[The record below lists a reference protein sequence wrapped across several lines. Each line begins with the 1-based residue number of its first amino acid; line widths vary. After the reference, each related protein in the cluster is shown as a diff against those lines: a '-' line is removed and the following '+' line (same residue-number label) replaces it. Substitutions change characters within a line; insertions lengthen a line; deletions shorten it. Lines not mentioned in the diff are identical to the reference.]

1 MHTNFT
7 MPAAQRQEL
16 LKKVFGGGDKKPPDR
31 ADFLGPYAAGI
42 LLFAGALFVIK
53 TVITLRA
60 PRRRGPLP
68 GGIAQKIT
76 FVCKQDFPLA
86 QKRENWREYHKKALS
101 LLLCLALLFSLAP
114 VEIHAAEEEPVT
126 LDLAQGSIVISAT
139 GYAQDGGAET
149 PYTGDYTIVQTDT
162 TYVDKTISVTGGA
175 HKITMGSKVEID
187 VHAIFDA
194 CAFSIAKGAS
204 VELVLTRSVTLKSG
218 SNKAGLAVPTGAAV
232 TISANSRYGAL
243 NATGGNSGAGIGGD
257 YGNSSSYVGGNI
269 TILSGT
275 VEATGG
281 SGASG
286 IGGYGTGTGKDEQI
300 HISGGKVTATG
311 GFGSAGIGGG
321 SSGYS
326 GTGENGQI
334 IIDGTAVVTATGNGG
349 AGIGGGARGNG
360 TGTKGK
366 IILAGNARVIASASS
381 GAGIGAGATYY
392 YNKISTSAT
401 GSYGELLI
409 TEDAVVEVSSNSGAG
424 IGAGQPSHYSS
435 SYAYSYG
442 TGSSGKL
449 TINGNAQVTATSTQ
463 AAGIG
468 GGYNVRSR
476 SYLTGDAGVI
486 SISGNARVEA
496 TGGRWG
502 IGANAYKNDGA
513 LKISGGTVIARATD
527 ETVTTA
533 CGIGKSGS
541 TTITGGTVEASGYT
555 GIAWAKVNGGTVT
568 ATSLTAASGVAKL
581 FSDSMQEGWVVSL
594 PAQESHNMSSGVLFS
609 GSQGQILGAFY
620 ELPED
625 RETPA
630 DAALTVAEDQELIV
644 PKGKKLTVNGSLIV
658 NGKLTV
664 AGTLYT
670 APGGSLALNG
680 ETDITGK
687 LTGKL
692 LPVTI
697 ETHDQETEETSFDV
711 STLFTIPETAGTVT
725 YTVVCKNG
733 AAGTLTG
740 TILSIQ
746 QSGTFEITAA
756 TAETALYQSASATA
770 VLTAKN
776 GALPHEHQLEE
787 FEEKAPTCLEPG
799 NIHYWTC
806 VTCGKCFSDEGGT
819 EIPYDSTI
827 RAALGHDFH
836 NGSCTRCG
844 AEDPGYQTTAAIAI
858 SSLTAYPGDTIRIPV
873 SIRSNPG
880 ISAMKLTITYD
891 TELLEYQEAA
901 FDQAFLDAAGAQTCV
916 NAETAGKVILD
927 WVQGQGEYSGSG
939 DFAVLTLK
947 VKAVTEDGGA
957 ALTITYDPEDIFNKD
972 HENQTFQIEN
982 GTVQIKKL
990 RPGDING
997 DGSVNINDA
1006 LLLLRYVC
1014 ELDQDQVL
1022 GNPDVTGDG
1031 KVNNKD
1037 VVTLLRFV
1045 AKLDGVVLH

>member
-1 MHTNFT
+1 M
-7 MPAAQRQEL
+7 
-16 LKKVFGGGDKKPPDR
+16 
-31 ADFLGPYAAGI
+31 
-42 LLFAGALFVIK
+42 
-53 TVITLRA
+53 
-60 PRRRGPLP
+60 
-68 GGIAQKIT
+68 
-76 FVCKQDFPLA
+76 
-86 QKRENWREYHKKALS
+86 KKALS

-149 PYTGDYTIVQTDT
+149 PFTGDYIIVQTDT

-175 HKITMGSKVEID
+175 HKITMGSKVVID
-187 VHAIFDA
+187 VHALPYV
-194 CAFSIAKGAS
+194 CAFSIATGAS
-204 VELVLTRSVTLKSG
+204 VDLVLKKVVMLKSG
-218 SNKAGLAVPTGAAV
+218 SNRAGLAVPAGAAV

-281 SGASG
+281 SGAAG
-286 IGGYGTGTGKDEQI
+286 IGGYSAGTGQDEQI
-300 HISGGKVTATG
+300 HIFGGKVTATG
-311 GFGSAGIGGG
+311 GSGAAGIGGG
-321 SSGYS
+321 GYS
-326 GTGENGQI
+326 DGYYRGNATGENGQI
-334 IIDGTAVVTATGNGG
+334 TIDGTAVVTATGKDGG
-349 AGIGGGARGNG
+349 AGIGGAYQCNG

-366 IILAGNARVIASASS
+366 LLLAGSAQVTASSDS
-381 GAGIGAGATYY
+381 GAGIGAGAAY
-392 YNKISTSAT
+392 STEDSGNETFAT

-409 TEDAVVEVSSNSGAG
+409 MEDAVVETSSDSGAG
-424 IGAGQPSHYSS
+424 IGGGKPSYYTR
-435 SYAYSYG
+435 SYVSNHKVNYYTVDCCSYG
-442 TGSSGKL
+442 TGSNGKL

-468 GGYNVRSR
+468 GGNGSSS

-502 IGANAYKNDGA
+502 IGATAYQSSGA

-555 GIAWAKVNGGTVT
+555 GIAQATVNGGTVT
-568 ATSLTAASGVAKL
+568 ATSLTAASGVADL
-581 FSDSMQEGWVVSL
+581 SADSMQEGWVVSL
-594 PAQESHNMSSGVLFS
+594 PAQESHSMSSGVLFS
-609 GSQGQILGAFY
+609 GSQGQILGDFY

-625 RETPA
+625 REIPA

-644 PKGKKLTVNGSLIV
+644 PKGTKLTVNGSLTV

-670 APGGSLALNG
+670 APNGSLDLNG

-687 LTGKL
+687 LTGQL

-697 ETHDQETEETSFDV
+697 EARDQETEETSLDV
-711 STLFTIPETAGTVT
+711 STLFTIPETAGTAT

-916 NAETAGKVILD
+916 NAETAGKIILD
-927 WVQGQGEYSGSG
+927 WAQGQGEYSGSG
-939 DFAVLTLK
+939 DFAVLTFK
-947 VKAVTEDGGA
+947 VKAVTEDGDA

>member
-1 MHTNFT
+1 M
-7 MPAAQRQEL
+7 
-16 LKKVFGGGDKKPPDR
+16 
-31 ADFLGPYAAGI
+31 
-42 LLFAGALFVIK
+42 
-53 TVITLRA
+53 
-60 PRRRGPLP
+60 
-68 GGIAQKIT
+68 
-76 FVCKQDFPLA
+76 
-86 QKRENWREYHKKALS
+86 
-101 LLLCLALLFSLAP
+101 LLCLALLFSLAP
-114 VEIHAAEEEPVT
+114 VEIHAEEEEPVT

-149 PYTGDYTIVQTDT
+149 PFTGDYTIIQTDT
-162 TYVDKTISVTGGA
+162 TYVDKTIAVTGGE
-175 HKITMGSKVEID
+175 HKITMGSKVVID
-187 VHAIFDA
+187 VHALPYV
-194 CAFSIAKGAS
+194 CAFSIATGAS
-204 VELVLTRSVTLKSG
+204 VELALTKSVTLKSG
-218 SNKAGLAVPTGAAV
+218 ENRAGLAVPTGAAV
-232 TISANSRYGAL
+232 TISSENRYGVL
-243 NATGGNSGAGIGGD
+243 H
-257 YGNSSSYVGGNI
+257 V
-269 TILSGT
+269 
-275 VEATGG
+275 TGG
-281 SGASG
+281 SGAAG
-286 IGGYGTGTGKDEQI
+286 IGGYSAGTGTNEQI

-311 GFGSAGIGGG
+311 GTNAAGIGGG
-321 SSGYS
+321 DSYSKSSAYGH
-326 GTGENGQI
+326 GTDANGQI
-334 IIDGTAVVTATGNGG
+334 IIDGTAVVIATGKGGG
-349 AGIGGGARGNG
+349 AGIGGGYGGNG
-360 TGTKGK
+360 TGAKGK
-366 IILAGNARVIASASS
+366 LLLTGRAQVTASADS
-381 GAGIGAGATYY
+381 GAGIGAGAAY
-392 YNKISTSAT
+392 STEDSGNETFAT

-409 TEDAVVEVSSNSGAG
+409 MEDAVVEASSDSGAG
-424 IGAGQPSHYSS
+424 IGGGKPSHYTHSIVTNHKVN
-435 SYAYSYG
+435 YYTVDCHSYG
-442 TGSSGKL
+442 TGSNGKL
-449 TINGNAQVTATSTQ
+449 TINGNAQVTATSAQ

-468 GGYNVRSR
+468 GGYSR
-476 SYLTGDAGVI
+476 NYTSYLTGNAGVI

-502 IGANAYKNDGA
+502 IGATAYQSSGA

-555 GIAWAKVNGGTVT
+555 GIAQATVNGGTVT
-568 ATSLTAASGVAKL
+568 ATSLTAASGVADL
-581 FSDSMQEGWVVSL
+581 SADSMQEGWVVSL
-594 PAQESHNMSSGVLFS
+594 PAQESHNMNSGVLFS
-609 GSQGQILGAFY
+609 GSQGQILGDFY
-620 ELPED
+620 ELPDD
-625 RETPA
+625 REIPA
-630 DAALTVAEDQELIV
+630 DATLTVAEDQELIV
-644 PKGKKLTVNGSLIV
+644 PKGTKLTVNGSLTV

-687 LTGKL
+687 LTGQL

-697 ETHDQETEETSFDV
+697 EARDQETEETSFDV
-711 STLFTIPETAGTVT
+711 SALFTIPETAGQVS
-725 YTVVCKNG
+725 YTVAFKNG
-733 AAGTLTG
+733 AAGTLTE

-746 QSGTFEITAA
+746 QSGTFEITAS

-939 DFAVLTLK
+939 DFAVLTFK
-947 VKAVTEDGGA
+947 VKAVTEDGDA

>member
-1 MHTNFT
+1 M
-7 MPAAQRQEL
+7 
-16 LKKVFGGGDKKPPDR
+16 
-31 ADFLGPYAAGI
+31 
-42 LLFAGALFVIK
+42 
-53 TVITLRA
+53 
-60 PRRRGPLP
+60 
-68 GGIAQKIT
+68 
-76 FVCKQDFPLA
+76 
-86 QKRENWREYHKKALS
+86 KKALS

-114 VEIHAAEEEPVT
+114 VEIHAEEEEPVT
-126 LDLAQGSIVISAT
+126 LNLAQGSIVISAT

-162 TYVDKTISVTGGA
+162 TYVDKTISVTGGE
-175 HKITMGSKVEID
+175 HKITMSSKVVID
-187 VHAIFDA
+187 VHAISDA
-194 CAFSIAKGAS
+194 CAFSIATGAS
-204 VELVLTRSVTLKSG
+204 VELALTKSVTLKSG
-218 SNKAGLAVPTGAAV
+218 ENRAGLAVPTGAAV
-232 TISANSRYGAL
+232 TISSENRYGAL
-243 NATGGNSGAGIGGD
+243 KAVGGSSGAGIGGY
-257 YGNSSSYVGGNI
+257 YGNSSSYAGGNI

-281 SGASG
+281 FDAAG
-286 IGGYGTGTGKDEQI
+286 IGGYDDGTGRDEQI

-311 GFGSAGIGGG
+311 GSNAAGIGGG
-321 SSGYS
+321 NHSSA
-326 GTGENGQI
+326 TGENGQI
-334 IIDGTAVVTATGNGG
+334 TIDGTAVVTATGKDGG
-349 AGIGGGARGNG
+349 AGIGGAYQCNG

-366 IILAGNARVIASASS
+366 LLLAGSAQVTASSDS
-381 GAGIGAGATYY
+381 GAGIGAGASNGT
-392 YNKISTSAT
+392 TTCGT
-401 GSYGELLI
+401 GSYGEILI
-409 TEDAVVEVSSNSGAG
+409 TESAVVDSGSDSGAG
-424 IGAGQPSHYSS
+424 IGGGKPSAYSS
-435 SYAYSYG
+435 G
-442 TGSSGKL
+442 TGSNGRL
-449 TINGNAQVTATSTQ
+449 TINGNAQVTAASTK

-468 GGYNVRSR
+468 GGYNSESY
-476 SYLTGDAGVI
+476 SYLAYDGGVI

-502 IGANAYKNDGA
+502 IGANTYKNDGA

-541 TTITGGTVEASGYT
+541 TTITGGAVEASGYT
-555 GIAWAKVNGGTVT
+555 GIAQATVNGGTVT
-568 ATSLTAASGVAKL
+568 ATSLTAASGVADL
-581 FSDSMQEGWVVSL
+581 SSEIMQEGWVVSL
-594 PAQESHNMSSGVLFS
+594 PAQESHSMSSGVLFS
-609 GSQGQILGAFY
+609 GSQGQILGDFY
-620 ELPED
+620 ELPDD
-625 RETPA
+625 REIPA

-644 PKGKKLTVNGSLIV
+644 PKGTKLTVTGSLTV

-664 AGTLYT
+664 NGNIDVTGTL
-670 APGGSLALNG
+670 
-680 ETDITGK
+680 TGQ
-687 LTGKL
+687 L

-711 STLFTIPETAGTVT
+711 SALFTIPETAGTVT

-746 QSGTFEITAA
+746 QSGTFEITAS

-806 VTCGKCFSDEGGT
+806 VTCGKCFSGEGGT

-939 DFAVLTLK
+939 DFAVLTFK
-947 VKAVTEDGGA
+947 VKAVTEDGDA

>member
-1 MHTNFT
+1 M
-7 MPAAQRQEL
+7 
-16 LKKVFGGGDKKPPDR
+16 
-31 ADFLGPYAAGI
+31 
-42 LLFAGALFVIK
+42 
-53 TVITLRA
+53 
-60 PRRRGPLP
+60 
-68 GGIAQKIT
+68 
-76 FVCKQDFPLA
+76 
-86 QKRENWREYHKKALS
+86 KKALS

-114 VEIHAAEEEPVT
+114 VEIHAEEEEPVT

-139 GYAQDGGAET
+139 GYAQGGGAET

-162 TYVDKTISVTGGA
+162 TYVDKTIAVTGGA
-175 HKITMGSKVEID
+175 HKITMGSKVVID
-187 VHAIFDA
+187 VHAISDA

-204 VELVLTRSVTLKSG
+204 VELVLTKSVTLKSG
-218 SNKAGLAVPTGAAV
+218 KSRAGLAVPTGAAV
-232 TISANSRYGAL
+232 TISAESRYGAL
-243 NATGGNSGAGIGGD
+243 NAVGGDSGAGIGGA
-257 YGNSSSYVGGNI
+257 YNGSSSTGGNI

-281 SGASG
+281 SGAAG
-286 IGGYGTGTGKDEQI
+286 IGGCRIGTGQDEQI

-311 GFGSAGIGGG
+311 GTNAAGIGGG
-321 SSGYS
+321 SLFN

-334 IIDGTAVVTATGNGG
+334 IIDGTAVVTATGKGGG
-349 AGIGGGARGNG
+349 AGIGGGYGGNG
-360 TGTKGK
+360 TGAKGK
-366 IILAGNARVIASASS
+366 LLLTGRAQVNASADS
-381 GAGIGAGATYY
+381 GAGIGAGAANYT
-392 YNKISTSAT
+392 TTCGT
-401 GSYGELLI
+401 GSDGEILI
-409 TEDAVVEVSSNSGAG
+409 TESAVVNSGSDSGAG
-424 IGAGQPSHYSS
+424 IGGGKPNSYSV
-435 SYAYSYG
+435 YSFG
-442 TGSSGKL
+442 TGSNGKL
-449 TINGNAQVTATSTQ
+449 TINGNAQVTATSAQ

-468 GGYNVRSR
+468 GDYSNNYT
-476 SYLTGDAGVI
+476 SYLTGNAGVI

-502 IGANAYKNDGA
+502 IGAKSYQSSGA

-541 TTITGGTVEASGYT
+541 TTITGGAVEASGYT
-555 GIAWAKVNGGTVT
+555 GIAQATVNGGTVT
-568 ATSLTAASGVAKL
+568 ATSLTAASGVADL
-581 FSDSMQEGWVVSL
+581 SSEIMQEGWVVSL

-609 GSQGQILGAFY
+609 GSQGQILGDFY

-625 RETPA
+625 REIPA

-644 PKGKKLTVNGSLIV
+644 PKGTKLTVNGSLTV

-670 APGGSLALNG
+670 APNGSLDLNG

-687 LTGKL
+687 LTGQL

-697 ETHDQETEETSFDV
+697 EARDQETEETSLDV
-711 STLFTIPETAGTVT
+711 STLFTIPETAGAVS
-725 YTVVCKNG
+725 YTVAFKNG

-746 QSGTFEITAA
+746 QSGVFEITAS

-776 GALPHEHQLEE
+776 GALPHEHRLEE

-939 DFAVLTLK
+939 DFAVLTFK
-947 VKAVTEDGGA
+947 VKAVTEDGDA

>member
-1 MHTNFT
+1 M
-7 MPAAQRQEL
+7 
-16 LKKVFGGGDKKPPDR
+16 KK
-31 ADFLGPYAAGI
+31 AI
-42 LLFAGALFVIK
+42 ALFLSM
-53 TVITLRA
+53 TML
-60 PRRRGPLP
+60 
-68 GGIAQKIT
+68 
-76 FVCKQDFPLA
+76 
-86 QKRENWREYHKKALS
+86 LS
-101 LLLCLALLFSLAP
+101 LALVPAHAEDASS
-114 VEIHAAEEEPVT
+114 VE

-149 PYTGDYTIVQTDT
+149 PYTGEYTIVQNDT
-162 TYVDKTISVTGGA
+162 AYVDKTISVTGGE

-187 VHAIFDA
+187 VHATSQA
-194 CAFSIAKGAS
+194 CAFSIASGAS
-204 VELVLTRSVTLKSG
+204 VDLVLKKVVTLKSG
-218 SNKAGLAVPTGAAV
+218 SGRAGLAVPTGAAV
-232 TISANSRYGAL
+232 TISADNYRGAL
-243 NATGGNSGAGIGGD
+243 NAVGGSFGAGIGG
-257 YGNSSSYVGGNI
+257 YSGNSIGGNI

-281 SGASG
+281 SSAAG
-286 IGGYGTGTGKDEQI
+286 IGGYDTGTGKEEQI

-311 GFGSAGIGGG
+311 GSGSAGIGGG
-321 SSGYS
+321 SCSS

-334 IIDGTAVVTATGNGG
+334 VIDGTAVVTATGNGG
-349 AGIGGGARGNG
+349 AGIGGGTGGDG

-366 IILAGNARVIASASS
+366 IILAGSAQITANSDS
-381 GAGIGAGATYY
+381 GAGIGGGAVSRRMGNSYFF
-392 YNKISTSAT
+392 STLAT

-409 TEDAVVEVSSNSGAG
+409 TEDVVVEASSNSGAG
-424 IGAGQPSHYSS
+424 IGSGRPQYDSSFGHGYSF
-435 SYAYSYG
+435 G
-442 TGSSGKL
+442 TGSNGKL
-449 TINGNAQVTATSTQ
+449 TINGNAQVTAASTQ

-468 GGYNVRSR
+468 GGYDSTNSRSY

-502 IGANAYKNDGA
+502 IGADTYQNDGA

-555 GIAWAKVNGGTVT
+555 GIAQAKVNGGTVT
-568 ATSLTAASGVAKL
+568 ATSLTAASGVADL
-581 FSDSMQEGWVVSL
+581 SSEIMQEGWVVSL
-594 PAQESHNMSSGVLFS
+594 PAQESHSMRSGVLFS
-609 GSQGQILGAFY
+609 GSQGQILGDFY
-620 ELPED
+620 ELPDD
-625 RETPA
+625 REIPA

-644 PKGKKLTVNGSLIV
+644 PKGTKLTVNGSLTV

-664 AGTLYT
+664 NGNIDVTGTL
-670 APGGSLALNG
+670 
-680 ETDITGK
+680 TGQ
-687 LTGKL
+687 L

-711 STLFTIPETAGTVT
+711 SALFTIPETAGQVS
-725 YTVVCKNG
+725 YTVACKNG

-799 NIHYWTC
+799 NLHYWTC
-806 VTCGKCFSDEGGT
+806 VSCGKCFSDEGIT
-819 EIPYDSTI
+819 EIPYNSVVKP
-827 RAALGHDFH
+827 ALGHDFH
-836 NGSCTRCG
+836 NGSCTRCS
-844 AEDPGYQTTAAIAI
+844 AADPDYQTTAAIAI
-858 SSLTAYPGDTIRIPV
+858 SSLTAYPGDTIQIPV

-891 TELLEYQEAA
+891 TELLEYQDAA
-901 FDQAFLDAAGAQTCV
+901 FDQAFLDAAGAQTCI
-916 NAETAGKVILD
+916 NAETSGTIILN
-927 WVQGQGEYSGSG
+927 WVLAQTEYSENG
-939 DFAVLTLK
+939 DFAVLTFK
-947 VKAVTEDGGA
+947 VKAVTEDADA
-957 ALTITYDPEDIFNKD
+957 ALTITYDPEDIFNKE

-982 GTVQIKKL
+982 GTVRIKKL

-1014 ELDQDQVL
+1014 ELDQDKVQ

-1045 AKLDGVVLH
+1045 AQLDGVVLH

>member
-1 MHTNFT
+1 M
-7 MPAAQRQEL
+7 
-16 LKKVFGGGDKKPPDR
+16 KK
-31 ADFLGPYAAGI
+31 AI
-42 LLFAGALFVIK
+42 ALFLSM
-53 TVITLRA
+53 TML
-60 PRRRGPLP
+60 
-68 GGIAQKIT
+68 
-76 FVCKQDFPLA
+76 
-86 QKRENWREYHKKALS
+86 LS
-101 LLLCLALLFSLAP
+101 LALVPAHAEDASS
-114 VEIHAAEEEPVT
+114 VE

-149 PYTGDYTIVQTDT
+149 PFTGEYTIVQNDT
-162 TYVDKTISVTGGA
+162 TYVDKTIAVTGGE

-187 VHAIFDA
+187 VHATSQA

-204 VELVLTRSVTLKSG
+204 VELVLTRPVTLKSG
-218 SNKAGLAVPTGAAV
+218 SWRAGLAVPTGAAV
-232 TISANSRYGAL
+232 TISADSRYGAL
-243 NATGGNSGAGIGGD
+243 NAVGGDSGAGIGG
-257 YGNSSSYVGGNI
+257 YHKNSSSYVGGSI

-281 SGASG
+281 SGAAG
-286 IGGYGTGTGKDEQI
+286 IGGDGPGPGTDEQI

-311 GFGSAGIGGG
+311 GSGSAGIGGG
-321 SSGYS
+321 EYFS

-334 IIDGTAVVTATGNGG
+334 IIDGTAVVTATGNSGG
-349 AGIGGGARGNG
+349 AGIGGGVLGDSG

-366 IILAGNARVIASASS
+366 IILAGSAKVIAISDT
-381 GAGIGAGATYY
+381 GAGIGAGCTFSAGTDP
-392 YNKISTSAT
+392 STTWAT
-401 GSYGELLI
+401 GSYGEILI
-409 TEDAVVEVSSNSGAG
+409 TEDVVVEASSNSGAG
-424 IGAGQPSHYSS
+424 IGGGNPYS
-435 SYAYSYG
+435 YGKNYHYSYG
-442 TGSSGKL
+442 TGPNGKL

-468 GGYNVRSR
+468 GGYEGGSST
-476 SYLTGDAGVI
+476 SYLTGAAGVI

-502 IGANAYKNDGA
+502 IGATSYQSDGA

-555 GIAWAKVNGGTVT
+555 GIAQAKVNGGTVT
-568 ATSLTAASGVAKL
+568 ATSLTAASGVADL
-581 FSDSMQEGWVVSL
+581 SSEIMQEGWVVSL
-594 PAQESHNMSSGVLFS
+594 PAQESHSMRSGVLFS
-609 GSQGQILGAFY
+609 GSQGQILGDFY
-620 ELPED
+620 ELPDD
-625 RETPA
+625 RKIPA

-644 PKGKKLTVNGSLIV
+644 PKGTKLTVNGSLTV

-664 AGTLYT
+664 AGTLYI

-687 LTGKL
+687 LTGQL

-711 STLFTIPETAGTVT
+711 SALFTIPETAGQVS
-725 YTVVCKNG
+725 YTVACKNG

-746 QSGTFEITAA
+746 QSGIFEITASA
-756 TAETALYQSASATA
+756 AETALYQSASATA

-799 NIHYWTC
+799 NLHYWTC
-806 VTCGKCFSDEGGT
+806 VSCGKCFSDEGVT
-819 EIPYDSTI
+819 EIPYNSVVKP
-827 RAALGHDFH
+827 ALGHDFH
-836 NGSCTRCG
+836 NGSCTRCS
-844 AEDPGYQTTAAIAI
+844 AADPDYQTTAAIAI
-858 SSLTAYPGDTIRIPV
+858 SSLTAYPGDTIQIPV

-891 TELLEYQEAA
+891 TELLEYQDAA
-901 FDQAFLDAAGAQTCV
+901 FDQAFLDAAGAQTCI
-916 NAETAGKVILD
+916 NAETSGTIILN
-927 WVQGQGEYSGSG
+927 WVLAQTEYSENG
-939 DFAVLTLK
+939 DFAVLSFK
-947 VKAVTEDGGA
+947 VKAVAEAADA
-957 ALTITYDPEDIFNKD
+957 ALTITYDPENIFNKE

-982 GTVQIKKL
+982 GTVRIKKL

-997 DGSVNINDA
+997 DGKVDINDA

-1014 ELDQDQVL
+1014 ELDQDKVQ

-1045 AKLDGVVLH
+1045 AQLDGVVLH

>member
-1 MHTNFT
+1 M
-7 MPAAQRQEL
+7 
-16 LKKVFGGGDKKPPDR
+16 
-31 ADFLGPYAAGI
+31 
-42 LLFAGALFVIK
+42 
-53 TVITLRA
+53 
-60 PRRRGPLP
+60 
-68 GGIAQKIT
+68 
-76 FVCKQDFPLA
+76 
-86 QKRENWREYHKKALS
+86 KKALS

-114 VEIHAAEEEPVT
+114 VEIHAEEEEPVT

-149 PYTGDYTIVQTDT
+149 PFTGDYTIVQTDT
-162 TYVDKTISVTGGA
+162 TYVDKTIAVTGGE
-175 HKITMGSKVEID
+175 HKITMGSKVVID
-187 VHAIFDA
+187 VHALPYV
-194 CAFSIAKGAS
+194 CAFSIASGAS
-204 VELVLTRSVTLKSG
+204 VELALTKSVTLKSG
-218 SNKAGLAVPTGAAV
+218 KSRAGLAVPTGAAV
-232 TISANSRYGAL
+232 TISAESRYGAL
-243 NATGGNSGAGIGGD
+243 NAVGGDSGAGIGGA
-257 YGNSSSYVGGNI
+257 YNGSSSTGGNI

-281 SGASG
+281 SGAAG
-286 IGGYGTGTGKDEQI
+286 IGGYGTGTGTDEQI

-311 GFGSAGIGGG
+311 GSNAAGIGGG
-321 SSGYS
+321 NMSSGRD

-334 IIDGTAVVTATGNGG
+334 IIDGTAVVTATGKGG

-366 IILAGNARVIASASS
+366 IILAGSAKVIAISDT
-381 GAGIGAGATYY
+381 GAGIGAGASNGTL
-392 YNKISTSAT
+392 TCGT
-401 GSYGELLI
+401 GSDGEILI
-409 TEDAVVEVSSNSGAG
+409 TESAVVDSGSDSGAG
-424 IGAGQPSHYSS
+424 IGGGKPSAYSS
-435 SYAYSYG
+435 G
-442 TGSSGKL
+442 TGSNGRL
-449 TINGNAQVTATSTQ
+449 TINGNAQVTAASTK

-468 GGYNVRSR
+468 GGYNSESY
-476 SYLTGDAGVI
+476 SYLAYDGGVI

-502 IGANAYKNDGA
+502 IGANTYKNDGA

-541 TTITGGTVEASGYT
+541 TTITGGAVEASGYT
-555 GIAWAKVNGGTVT
+555 GIAQAKVNGGTVT
-568 ATSLTAASGVAKL
+568 ATSLTAASGVADL
-581 FSDSMQEGWVVSL
+581 SSEIMQEGWVVSL
-594 PAQESHNMSSGVLFS
+594 PAQESHSMSSGVLFS
-609 GSQGQILGAFY
+609 GSQGQILGDFY

-625 RETPA
+625 REIPA

-644 PKGKKLTVNGSLIV
+644 PKGTKLTVAGSLTV

-670 APGGSLALNG
+670 APNGSLDLNG

-697 ETHDQETEETSFDV
+697 EARDQETEETSFDV
-711 STLFTIPETAGTVT
+711 STLFIIPETAGTVT

-939 DFAVLTLK
+939 DFAVLTFK
-947 VKAVTEDGGA
+947 VKAVTEDGDA

>member
-1 MHTNFT
+1 M
-7 MPAAQRQEL
+7 
-16 LKKVFGGGDKKPPDR
+16 
-31 ADFLGPYAAGI
+31 
-42 LLFAGALFVIK
+42 
-53 TVITLRA
+53 
-60 PRRRGPLP
+60 
-68 GGIAQKIT
+68 
-76 FVCKQDFPLA
+76 
-86 QKRENWREYHKKALS
+86 
-101 LLLCLALLFSLAP
+101 LLCLALLFSLAP
-114 VEIHAAEEEPVT
+114 VEIHAEEEEPVT
-126 LDLAQGSIVISAT
+126 LNLAQGSIVISAT

-149 PYTGDYTIVQTDT
+149 PFTGDYTIVQTNT
-162 TYVDKTISVTGGA
+162 TYVDKTIAVTGGE
-175 HKITMGSKVEID
+175 HKIIMGSKVVID
-187 VHAIFDA
+187 VHAISDA
-194 CAFSIAKGAS
+194 CAFSITKGAS
-204 VELVLTRSVTLKSG
+204 VELVLTKSVTLKSG
-218 SNKAGLAVPTGAAV
+218 KPRAGLAVPTGAAV
-232 TISANSRYGAL
+232 TISADSRYGAL
-243 NATGGNSGAGIGGD
+243 NAAGGSYCAGIGGIN
-257 YGNSSSYVGGNI
+257 GNSGNSYGSGGSI

-281 SGASG
+281 YGAAG
-286 IGGYGTGTGKDEQI
+286 IGGYSAGTGQDEQI
-300 HISGGKVTATG
+300 HIFGGKVTATG
-311 GFGSAGIGGG
+311 GSGAAGIGGG
-321 SSGYS
+321 GYS
-326 GTGENGQI
+326 DGYYRGNATGENGQI
-334 IIDGTAVVTATGNGG
+334 TIDGTAVVTATGNSG
-349 AGIGGGARGNG
+349 AGIGGGSRGNG
-360 TGTKGK
+360 TGAKGK
-366 IILAGNARVIASASS
+366 IILAGSARITASADS
-381 GAGIGAGATYY
+381 GAGIGGGYAFGENYRQGDASGGKAHETG
-392 YNKISTSAT
+392 AT

-409 TEDAVVEVSSNSGAG
+409 TENAVVDASSDTGAG
-424 IGAGQPSHYSS
+424 IGAGKPSTYNYRYTSKINGKTQVSSGTAPSH
-435 SYAYSYG
+435 SYG
-442 TGSSGKL
+442 TGPNGKL

-555 GIAWAKVNGGTVT
+555 GIAQAKVNGGTVT
-568 ATSLTAASGVAKL
+568 ATSLTAASGVADL
-581 FSDSMQEGWVVSL
+581 SSEIMQEGWVVSH
-594 PAQESHNMSSGVLFS
+594 PAQESHSMSSGVLFS
-609 GSQGQILGAFY
+609 GSQGQILGDFY
-620 ELPED
+620 ELPDD
-625 RETPA
+625 REIPA

-644 PKGKKLTVNGSLIV
+644 PKGTKLTVTGSLTV

-664 AGTLYT
+664 NGNIDVTGTL
-670 APGGSLALNG
+670 
-680 ETDITGK
+680 TGQ
-687 LTGKL
+687 L

-697 ETHDQETEETSFDV
+697 EARDQETEETSFDV

-776 GALPHEHQLEE
+776 GALPHEHRLEE

-939 DFAVLTLK
+939 DFAVLTFK

-957 ALTITYDPEDIFNKD
+957 ALTIAYDPEDIFNKD

>member
-1 MHTNFT
+1 MT
-7 MPAAQRQEL
+7 
-16 LKKVFGGGDKKPPDR
+16 
-31 ADFLGPYAAGI
+31 
-42 LLFAGALFVIK
+42 
-53 TVITLRA
+53 
-60 PRRRGPLP
+60 
-68 GGIAQKIT
+68 
-76 FVCKQDFPLA
+76 
-86 QKRENWREYHKKALS
+86 KALS

-149 PYTGDYTIVQTDT
+149 PFTGDYTIVQTDT
-162 TYVDKTISVTGGA
+162 TYVDKTIAVTGGA
-175 HKITMGSKVEID
+175 HKITMGSKVVID
-187 VHAIFDA
+187 VHAISDA

-218 SNKAGLAVPTGAAV
+218 SVRAGLAVPTGAAV

-366 IILAGNARVIASASS
+366 IILAGNAKVIAISDT
-381 GAGIGAGATYY
+381 GAGIGAGCTYD
-392 YNKISTSAT
+392 NNVTSTTWAT
-401 GSYGELLI
+401 GSYGEILI
-409 TEDAVVEVSSNSGAG
+409 TEDAVVNASSDSGAG
-424 IGAGQPSHYSS
+424 IGGGKLSS
-435 SYAYSYG
+435 TSYG
-442 TGSSGKL
+442 TGAYGKL
-449 TINGNAQVTATSTQ
+449 TINGNAHVTATSTQ

-468 GGYNVRSR
+468 GGYNSESY
-476 SYLTGDAGVI
+476 SYLAYDGGVI

-502 IGANAYKNDGA
+502 IGATDWIGSGA

-555 GIAWAKVNGGTVT
+555 GIAQATVNGGTVT
-568 ATSLTAASGVAKL
+568 ATSLTAASGVADL
-581 FSDSMQEGWVVSL
+581 SSEIMQEGWVVSL
-594 PAQESHNMSSGVLFS
+594 PAQESHSMSSGVLFS
-609 GSQGQILGAFY
+609 GSQGQILGDFY
-620 ELPED
+620 ELPGD
-625 RETPA
+625 REIPA
-630 DAALTVAEDQELIV
+630 DATLTVAEDQELIV

-670 APGGSLALNG
+670 APNGSLDLNG
-680 ETDITGK
+680 ETDIIGK
-687 LTGKL
+687 LTGQL

-697 ETHDQETEETSFDV
+697 EARDQETEETSFDV
-711 STLFTIPETAGTVT
+711 STLFTIPETAGQAS
-725 YTVVCKNG
+725 YTVAFKNG

-746 QSGTFEITAA
+746 QSGTFEITAS

-939 DFAVLTLK
+939 DFAVLTFK
-947 VKAVTEDGGA
+947 VKAVTEDGDA

>member
-1 MHTNFT
+1 M
-7 MPAAQRQEL
+7 
-16 LKKVFGGGDKKPPDR
+16 
-31 ADFLGPYAAGI
+31 
-42 LLFAGALFVIK
+42 
-53 TVITLRA
+53 
-60 PRRRGPLP
+60 
-68 GGIAQKIT
+68 
-76 FVCKQDFPLA
+76 
-86 QKRENWREYHKKALS
+86 KKALS

-114 VEIHAAEEEPVT
+114 VEIHAEEEEPVT

-149 PYTGDYTIVQTDT
+149 PFTGDYTIVQTDT
-162 TYVDKTISVTGGA
+162 TYVDKTIAVTGGE
-175 HKITMGSKVEID
+175 HKITMGSKVVID
-187 VHAIFDA
+187 VHALPYV
-194 CAFSIAKGAS
+194 CAFSIATGAS
-204 VELVLTRSVTLKSG
+204 VELALTKSVTLKSG
-218 SNKAGLAVPTGAAV
+218 KSRAGLAVPTGAAV
-232 TISANSRYGAL
+232 TISAESRYGAL
-243 NATGGNSGAGIGGD
+243 NAVGGDSGAGIGGA
-257 YGNSSSYVGGNI
+257 YNGSSSTGGNI

-281 SGASG
+281 SSAAG
-286 IGGYGTGTGKDEQI
+286 IGGYGTGTGTDEQI

-311 GFGSAGIGGG
+311 GSNAAGIGGG
-321 SSGYS
+321 NMSSGRD

-334 IIDGTAVVTATGNGG
+334 IIDGTAVVTATGNSG
-349 AGIGGGARGNG
+349 AGIGGASGGAG
-360 TGTKGK
+360 TGGNGK
-366 IILAGNARVIASASS
+366 IILAGSARVTASADT
-381 GAGIGAGATYY
+381 GAGIGAGASNGTL
-392 YNKISTSAT
+392 TCGT
-401 GSYGELLI
+401 GSDGEILI
-409 TEDAVVEVSSNSGAG
+409 TESAVVDSGSDSGAG
-424 IGAGQPSHYSS
+424 IGGGKPSAYSS
-435 SYAYSYG
+435 G
-442 TGSSGKL
+442 TGSNGRL
-449 TINGNAQVTATSTQ
+449 TINGNAQVTAASTK

-468 GGYNVRSR
+468 GGYNSESY
-476 SYLTGDAGVI
+476 SYLAYDAGVI

-502 IGANAYKNDGA
+502 IGANAYENDGS

-555 GIAWAKVNGGTVT
+555 GIAQATVNGGTVT
-568 ATSLTAASGVAKL
+568 ATSLTAASGVADL
-581 FSDSMQEGWVVSL
+581 SSEIMQEGWVVSH
-594 PAQESHNMSSGVLFS
+594 PAQESHSMSSGVLFS
-609 GSQGQILGAFY
+609 GSQGQILGDFY
-620 ELPED
+620 ELPDD
-625 RETPA
+625 REIPA

-644 PKGKKLTVNGSLIV
+644 PKGTKLTVNGSLTV

-670 APGGSLALNG
+670 APNGSLDLNG

-687 LTGKL
+687 LTGQL

-697 ETHDQETEETSFDV
+697 EARDQETEETSFDV
-711 STLFTIPETAGTVT
+711 SALFTIPETAGTVT

-746 QSGTFEITAA
+746 QSGIFEITAA

-770 VLTAKN
+770 LLTAKN

-799 NIHYWTC
+799 NLHYWTC

-939 DFAVLTLK
+939 DFAVLTFK
-947 VKAVTEDGGA
+947 VKAVTEDADA

>member
-1 MHTNFT
+1 M
-7 MPAAQRQEL
+7 
-16 LKKVFGGGDKKPPDR
+16 KK
-31 ADFLGPYAAGI
+31 AI
-42 LLFAGALFVIK
+42 ALFLSM
-53 TVITLRA
+53 TML
-60 PRRRGPLP
+60 
-68 GGIAQKIT
+68 
-76 FVCKQDFPLA
+76 
-86 QKRENWREYHKKALS
+86 LS
-101 LLLCLALLFSLAP
+101 LALVPAHAEDVSS
-114 VEIHAAEEEPVT
+114 VE

-149 PYTGDYTIVQTDT
+149 PFTGEYTIVQNDT
-162 TYVDKTISVTGGA
+162 AYVDKTISVTGGE

-187 VHAIFDA
+187 VHATSQA
-194 CAFSIAKGAS
+194 CAFSIASGAS
-204 VELVLTRSVTLKSG
+204 VDLVLKKVVMLKSG
-218 SNKAGLAVPTGAAV
+218 SNRAGLAVPTGAAV
-232 TISANSRYGAL
+232 TISADSRYGAL
-243 NATGGNSGAGIGGD
+243 NAVGGDSGAGIGGY
-257 YGNSSSYVGGNI
+257 YGDSSSYAGGSI

-281 SGASG
+281 SGAAG
-286 IGGYGTGTGKDEQI
+286 IGGYSAGTGKEEQI

-311 GFGSAGIGGG
+311 GSGSAGIGGG
-321 SSGYS
+321 IGYS
-326 GTGENGQI
+326 GTGESGQI
-334 IIDGTAVVTATGNGG
+334 IIDGTAVVTATGNSG

-366 IILAGNARVIASASS
+366 IILAGRARVTASADF
-381 GAGIGAGATYY
+381 GAGVGGGYAFGENYRQGDASGGKAHETG
-392 YNKISTSAT
+392 AT

-409 TEDAVVEVSSNSGAG
+409 TENAVVDASSDTGAG
-424 IGAGQPSHYSS
+424 IGAGKPSTYNYRHTSTINGRPQVSS
-435 SYAYSYG
+435 GTAPSCSYG
-442 TGSSGKL
+442 TGPNGKL

-468 GGYNVRSR
+468 GGYNGSST
-476 SYLTGDAGVI
+476 SYLTDSAGVI

-502 IGANAYKNDGA
+502 IGADAYKNDGA

-555 GIAWAKVNGGTVT
+555 GIAQAKVNGGTVT
-568 ATSLTAASGVAKL
+568 ATSLTADSGVADL
-581 FSDSMQEGWVVSL
+581 SSEIMQEGWVVSL
-594 PAQESHNMSSGVLFS
+594 PAQESHSMRSGVLFS
-609 GSQGQILGAFY
+609 GSTGQILGDFY

-625 RETPA
+625 REIPA
-630 DAALTVAEDQELIV
+630 DTTLTVAEDQELIV
-644 PKGKKLTVNGSLIV
+644 PKGTKLTVTGSLTV

-664 AGTLYT
+664 D
-670 APGGSLALNG
+670 G
-680 ETDITGK
+680 EIAVTGE
-687 LTGKL
+687 LTGQL

-697 ETHDQETEETSFDV
+697 EARDQETEEISFDV
-711 STLFTIPETAGTVT
+711 SALFTIPETAGTVT

-746 QSGTFEITAA
+746 QSGTFEITAT

-799 NIHYWTC
+799 NLHYWTC
-806 VTCGKCFSDEGGT
+806 VSCGKCFSDEGMT

-827 RAALGHDFH
+827 KAALRHDYK

-844 AEDPGYQTTAAIAI
+844 AEDPSYQTTAAIAV
-858 SSLTAYPGDTIRIPV
+858 SSLTAYPGDIIRIPV

-880 ISAMKLTITYD
+880 ISAMKLTVTYD
-891 TELLEYQEAA
+891 PALLEYQEAA
-901 FDQAFLDAAGAQTCV
+901 FDQAFLDAAGAQTCI
-916 NAETAGKVILD
+916 NAETSGKIILD
-927 WVQGQGEYSGSG
+927 WVQGQGEYSGNG
-939 DFAVLTLK
+939 DFAVLTFK
-947 VKAVTEDGGA
+947 VKAVAEDSNA
-957 ALTITYDPEDIFNKD
+957 ALTITHDPEDIFNQND
-972 HENQTFQIEN
+972 ENQTFQIEN
-982 GTVQIKKL
+982 GTVRIKKL

-997 DGSVNINDA
+997 DSKVDINDA

-1014 ELDQDQVL
+1014 ELDQDKVQ

-1045 AKLDGVVLH
+1045 AQLDGVVLH

>member
-1 MHTNFT
+1 M
-7 MPAAQRQEL
+7 
-16 LKKVFGGGDKKPPDR
+16 
-31 ADFLGPYAAGI
+31 
-42 LLFAGALFVIK
+42 
-53 TVITLRA
+53 
-60 PRRRGPLP
+60 
-68 GGIAQKIT
+68 
-76 FVCKQDFPLA
+76 
-86 QKRENWREYHKKALS
+86 KKALS

-114 VEIHAAEEEPVT
+114 VEIHAEEEEPVT

-162 TYVDKTISVTGGA
+162 TYVDKTIAVTGGE
-175 HKITMGSKVEID
+175 HKITMGSKVMID
-187 VHAIFDA
+187 VHATSDA

-204 VELVLTRSVTLKSG
+204 VELVLTKSVTLKSG
-218 SNKAGLAVPTGAAV
+218 KSRAGLAVPTGAAV
-232 TISANSRYGAL
+232 TISADSRYGAL
-243 NATGGNSGAGIGGD
+243 NAVGGDSGAGIGG
-257 YGNSSSYVGGNI
+257 YYSSSYACGNI
-269 TILSGT
+269 SILSGT

-281 SGASG
+281 SRAAG

-311 GFGSAGIGGG
+311 GSDAAGIGGG
-321 SSGYS
+321 SGYS

-349 AGIGGGARGNG
+349 AGIGGAYQCNG
-360 TGTKGK
+360 TGIKGK
-366 IILAGNARVIASASS
+366 LLLAGSAQVTASSDS
-381 GAGIGAGATYY
+381 GAGIGAGAA
-392 YNKISTSAT
+392 STTTAYGT
-401 GSYGELLI
+401 GSYGEILI
-409 TEDAVVEVSSNSGAG
+409 TEDAVVNASSDSGTG
-424 IGAGQPSHYSS
+424 IGGGKSS
-435 SYAYSYG
+435 STSYG
-442 TGSSGKL
+442 TGAYGKL
-449 TINGNAQVTATSTQ
+449 TINGNAQVTATSTH

-468 GGYNVRSR
+468 GGYSSNCD
-476 SYLTGDAGVI
+476 SYLTNSAGVI

-502 IGANAYKNDGA
+502 IGADAYKNDGA

-555 GIAWAKVNGGTVT
+555 GIAQATVNGGTVT
-568 ATSLTAASGVAKL
+568 ATSLTAASGVADL
-581 FSDSMQEGWVVSL
+581 SSEIMQEGWVVSL

-609 GSQGQILGAFY
+609 GSQGQILGDFF
-620 ELPED
+620 ELPDD
-625 RETPA
+625 REIPA
-630 DAALTVAEDQELIV
+630 DATLTVAEDQELIV
-644 PKGKKLTVNGSLIV
+644 PKGTKLTVAGSLTV

-687 LTGKL
+687 LTGQL

-697 ETHDQETEETSFDV
+697 EARDQETEEISFDV
-711 STLFTIPETAGTVT
+711 SALFTIPETAGTVT

-746 QSGTFEITAA
+746 QSGIFEITAS

-787 FEEKAPTCLEPG
+787 FEEKAPACLEPG

-858 SSLTAYPGDTIRIPV
+858 SSLTAYPSDTIRIPV

-916 NAETAGKVILD
+916 NAETAGKIILD

-939 DFAVLTLK
+939 DFAVLTFK
-947 VKAVTEDGGA
+947 VKAVTEDADA

>member
-1 MHTNFT
+1 M
-7 MPAAQRQEL
+7 
-16 LKKVFGGGDKKPPDR
+16 
-31 ADFLGPYAAGI
+31 
-42 LLFAGALFVIK
+42 
-53 TVITLRA
+53 
-60 PRRRGPLP
+60 
-68 GGIAQKIT
+68 
-76 FVCKQDFPLA
+76 
-86 QKRENWREYHKKALS
+86 KKALS

-114 VEIHAAEEEPVT
+114 VEIHAEEEEPVT

-149 PYTGDYTIVQTDT
+149 PYTGDYTIVQTNT

-187 VHAIFDA
+187 VHALPYV

-204 VELVLTRSVTLKSG
+204 VELVLTRPVTLKSG
-218 SNKAGLAVPTGAAV
+218 SNKAGLAVPSGAAV
-232 TISANSRYGAL
+232 TISADGRYGAL
-243 NATGGNSGAGIGGD
+243 NAVGGDSGAGIGGD
-257 YGNSSSYVGGNI
+257 YGNNSSYVGGNI

-281 SGASG
+281 SSAAG

-311 GFGSAGIGGG
+311 GSGSAGIGGG
-321 SSGYS
+321 SGYS

-334 IIDGTAVVTATGNGG
+334 IIDGTAVVTATGRSG
-349 AGIGGGARGNG
+349 AGIGGGHTGNG
-360 TGTKGK
+360 TGTKAK
-366 IILAGNARVIASASS
+366 VILAGNSQVTASSDS
-381 GAGIGAGATYY
+381 GAGIGSGPAFRSG
-392 YNKISTSAT
+392 NNNWPTSAT
-401 GSYGELLI
+401 GSYGEILI
-409 TEDAVVEVSSNSGAG
+409 TGDAVVEASADSGAG
-424 IGAGQPSHYSS
+424 IGGGKP
-435 SYAYSYG
+435 YANYGAVSSYG
-442 TGSSGKL
+442 TGSNGKL

-468 GGYNVRSR
+468 GGYNSGSS
-476 SYLTGDAGVI
+476 SYLTNDAGVI
-486 SISGNARVEA
+486 SISGNARVET

-502 IGANAYKNDGA
+502 IGADAYKNDGA

-541 TTITGGTVEASGYT
+541 TTITGGTVEASGST
-555 GIAWAKVNGGTVT
+555 GIAQAKVNGGTVT
-568 ATSLTAASGVAKL
+568 ATSLTAASGVADL
-581 FSDSMQEGWVVSL
+581 SSEIMQEGWVVSL
-594 PAQESHNMSSGVLFS
+594 PAQESHSMSSGVLFS
-609 GSQGQILGAFY
+609 GSQGQILGDFY
-620 ELPED
+620 ELPDD
-625 RETPA
+625 REIPA

-644 PKGKKLTVNGSLIV
+644 PKGTKLTVNGSLTV

-687 LTGKL
+687 LTGQL

-697 ETHDQETEETSFDV
+697 ETHDQETEEISFDV
-711 STLFTIPETAGTVT
+711 STLFTIPETAGQVS
-725 YTVVCKNG
+725 YTVACKNG

-799 NIHYWTC
+799 NLHYWTC
-806 VTCGKCFSDEGGT
+806 VSCGKCFSDEGIT
-819 EIPYDSTI
+819 EIPYNSVVKP
-827 RAALGHDFH
+827 ALGHDFH
-836 NGSCTRCG
+836 NGSCTRCS
-844 AEDPGYQTTAAIAI
+844 AADPDYQTTAAVAI
-858 SSLTAYPGDTIRIPV
+858 SSLTAYPGDTIQIPV

-891 TELLEYQEAA
+891 PELLEYQDAA
-901 FDQAFLDAAGAQTCV
+901 FDQAFLDAAGAQTCI
-916 NAETAGKVILD
+916 NAETSGTIILD
-927 WVQGQGEYSGSG
+927 WVLAQTEYSENG
-939 DFAVLTLK
+939 DFAVLSFK
-947 VKAVTEDGGA
+947 VKAVAEAADA
-957 ALTITYDPEDIFNKD
+957 ALTITYDPEDIFNKE

-982 GTVQIKKL
+982 GTVRIKKL

-1014 ELDQDQVL
+1014 ELDQDKVQ

-1045 AKLDGVVLH
+1045 AQLDGVVLH

>member
-1 MHTNFT
+1 M
-7 MPAAQRQEL
+7 
-16 LKKVFGGGDKKPPDR
+16 
-31 ADFLGPYAAGI
+31 
-42 LLFAGALFVIK
+42 
-53 TVITLRA
+53 
-60 PRRRGPLP
+60 
-68 GGIAQKIT
+68 
-76 FVCKQDFPLA
+76 
-86 QKRENWREYHKKALS
+86 
-101 LLLCLALLFSLAP
+101 LLCLALLFSLAP
-114 VEIHAAEEEPVT
+114 VEIHAEEEEPVT
-126 LDLAQGSIVISAT
+126 LSLAQGSIVISAT

-162 TYVDKTISVTGGA
+162 TYVDKTIAVTGGA
-175 HKITMGSKVEID
+175 HKITMGSKVVID
-187 VHAIFDA
+187 VHAISDA
-194 CAFSIAKGAS
+194 CVFSIAKGAS

-218 SNKAGLAVPTGAAV
+218 EKQAGLAVPTGAAV
-232 TISANSRYGAL
+232 TISSDGYYGAL
-243 NATGGNSGAGIGGD
+243 NAVGGSYSAGIGGYYSRGI
-257 YGNSSSYVGGNI
+257 YGNGGNI

-281 SGASG
+281 FRAAG
-286 IGGYGTGTGKDEQI
+286 IGGYGTGTGTDEQI

-311 GFGSAGIGGG
+311 GSNAAGIGGG
-321 SSGYS
+321 NMSSGRD

-334 IIDGTAVVTATGNGG
+334 IIDGTAVVTATGKGG

-366 IILAGNARVIASASS
+366 IILAGSAKVIAISDT
-381 GAGIGAGATYY
+381 GAGIGAGRTYD
-392 YNKISTSAT
+392 NNGESTTWAT
-401 GSYGELLI
+401 GSYGEILI
-409 TEDAVVEVSSNSGAG
+409 TEDVVVEASADSGAG
-424 IGAGQPSHYSS
+424 IGGSRPDLNGTY
-435 SYAYSYG
+435 YCSYG
-442 TGSSGKL
+442 TGPNGKL

-468 GGYNVRSR
+468 GGNGSSS
-476 SYLTGDAGVI
+476 SYLTGDAGLI

-502 IGANAYKNDGA
+502 IGATAYHSSGA

-555 GIAWAKVNGGTVT
+555 GIAQATVNGGTVT
-568 ATSLTAASGVAKL
+568 ATSLTAASGVADL
-581 FSDSMQEGWVVSL
+581 SADSMQEGWVVSL
-594 PAQESHNMSSGVLFS
+594 PAQESHSMSSGVLFS
-609 GSQGQILGAFY
+609 GSQGQILGDFY

-625 RETPA
+625 REIPA

-644 PKGKKLTVNGSLIV
+644 PKGTKLTVNGSLTV

-670 APGGSLALNG
+670 APNGSLDLNG

-687 LTGKL
+687 LTGQL
-692 LPVTI
+692 LPDTI
-697 ETHDQETEETSFDV
+697 EARDQETEETSLDV
-711 STLFTIPETAGTVT
+711 STLFTIPETAGAVS
-725 YTVVCKNG
+725 YTVAFKNG

-746 QSGTFEITAA
+746 QSGVFEITAS

-776 GALPHEHQLEE
+776 GALPHEHRLEE

-939 DFAVLTLK
+939 DFAVLTFK
-947 VKAVTEDGGA
+947 VKAVTEDGDA

>member
-1 MHTNFT
+1 M
-7 MPAAQRQEL
+7 
-16 LKKVFGGGDKKPPDR
+16 
-31 ADFLGPYAAGI
+31 
-42 LLFAGALFVIK
+42 
-53 TVITLRA
+53 
-60 PRRRGPLP
+60 
-68 GGIAQKIT
+68 
-76 FVCKQDFPLA
+76 
-86 QKRENWREYHKKALS
+86 KKALS
-101 LLLCLALLFSLAP
+101 LLLCLALLFFLAP
-114 VEIHAAEEEPVT
+114 VEIHAEEEEPVT
-126 LDLAQGSIVISAT
+126 LSLAQGSIVISAT

-162 TYVDKTISVTGGA
+162 TYVDKTIAVTGGA
-175 HKITMGSKVEID
+175 HKITMGSKVVID
-187 VHAIFDA
+187 VHALPYV
-194 CAFSIAKGAS
+194 CAFSIASGAS
-204 VELVLTRSVTLKSG
+204 VDLVLKKVVMLKSG
-218 SNKAGLAVPTGAAV
+218 SNRAGLAVPTGAAV
-232 TISANSRYGAL
+232 TISADSRYGAL
-243 NATGGNSGAGIGGD
+243 NAVGGSYSAGIGGYYSRGI
-257 YGNSSSYVGGNI
+257 YGNGGNI

-281 SGASG
+281 FRAAG

-311 GFGSAGIGGG
+311 GSDAAGIGGG
-321 SSGYS
+321 SLFN

-334 IIDGTAVVTATGNGG
+334 IIDGTAVVTATGKDDG
-349 AGIGGGARGNG
+349 AGIGGGSSGDG

-366 IILAGNARVIASASS
+366 IILAGSARVTASADT
-381 GAGIGAGATYY
+381 GAGIGAGAA
-392 YNKISTSAT
+392 STTTAYGT
-401 GSYGELLI
+401 GSYGEILI
-409 TEDAVVEVSSNSGAG
+409 TEDAVVEASADSGAG
-424 IGAGQPSHYSS
+424 IGGSRPYYLNGA
-435 SYAYSYG
+435 SYG
-442 TGSSGKL
+442 TGSNGKL
-449 TINGNAQVTATSTQ
+449 TINGNAHVTAASTK

-468 GGYNVRSR
+468 GGYNVSSS

-502 IGANAYKNDGA
+502 IGANTYKNDGA

-555 GIAWAKVNGGTVT
+555 GIAQATVNGGTVT
-568 ATSLTAASGVAKL
+568 ATSLTAASGVADL
-581 FSDSMQEGWVVSL
+581 SSEIMQEGWVVSL
-594 PAQESHNMSSGVLFS
+594 PAQESHSMSSGVLFS
-609 GSQGQILGAFY
+609 GSQGQILGDFY

-625 RETPA
+625 REIPA

-644 PKGKKLTVNGSLIV
+644 PKGTKLTVNGSLTV

-670 APGGSLALNG
+670 APNGSLDLNG

-687 LTGKL
+687 LTGQL

-697 ETHDQETEETSFDV
+697 EARDQETEETSFDV

-746 QSGTFEITAA
+746 QSGIFEITAA

-770 VLTAKN
+770 LLTAKN

-799 NIHYWTC
+799 NLHYWTC

-939 DFAVLTLK
+939 DFAVLTFK
-947 VKAVTEDGGA
+947 VKAVTEDGDA

>member
-1 MHTNFT
+1 M
-7 MPAAQRQEL
+7 
-16 LKKVFGGGDKKPPDR
+16 
-31 ADFLGPYAAGI
+31 
-42 LLFAGALFVIK
+42 
-53 TVITLRA
+53 
-60 PRRRGPLP
+60 
-68 GGIAQKIT
+68 
-76 FVCKQDFPLA
+76 
-86 QKRENWREYHKKALS
+86 KKALS

-114 VEIHAAEEEPVT
+114 VEIHAEEEEPVT
-126 LDLAQGSIVISAT
+126 LNLAQGSIVISAT

-149 PYTGDYTIVQTDT
+149 PYTGDYTIVQTNT

-187 VHAIFDA
+187 VHALPYV

-204 VELVLTRSVTLKSG
+204 VELVLTRPVTLKSG
-218 SNKAGLAVPTGAAV
+218 SNKAGLAVPSGAAV
-232 TISANSRYGAL
+232 TISADGRYGAL
-243 NATGGNSGAGIGGD
+243 NAAGGSYCAGIGGIN
-257 YGNSSSYVGGNI
+257 GNSGNSYGSGGSI

-281 SGASG
+281 YGAAG
-286 IGGYGTGTGKDEQI
+286 IGGCSIGTGQDEQI
-300 HISGGKVTATG
+300 HISGGTVTATG
-311 GFGSAGIGGG
+311 GAGSAGIGGG
-321 SSGYS
+321 SGYS

-334 IIDGTAVVTATGNGG
+334 VIDGTAVVTATGKGGG
-349 AGIGGGARGNG
+349 AGIGGGYGGNG
-360 TGTKGK
+360 TGAKGK
-366 IILAGNARVIASASS
+366 LLLTGRAQVNASADS
-381 GAGIGAGATYY
+381 GAGIGGGYAFGENYRQGDASGGKAHETG
-392 YNKISTSAT
+392 AT

-409 TEDAVVEVSSNSGAG
+409 TENAVVDASSDTGAG
-424 IGAGQPSHYSS
+424 IGAGKPSTYNYRYTSKINGKTQVSSGTAPSH
-435 SYAYSYG
+435 SYG
-442 TGSSGKL
+442 TGPNGKL

-468 GGYNVRSR
+468 GGYNGSST
-476 SYLTGDAGVI
+476 SYLTSDAGVI

-502 IGANAYKNDGA
+502 IGATAYHSSGA

-555 GIAWAKVNGGTVT
+555 GIAQATVNGGTVT
-568 ATSLTAASGVAKL
+568 ATSLTAASGVADL
-581 FSDSMQEGWVVSL
+581 SSEIMQEGWVVSL
-594 PAQESHNMSSGVLFS
+594 PAQESHSMSSGVLFS
-609 GSQGQILGAFY
+609 GSQGQILGDFY
-620 ELPED
+620 ELPGD
-625 RETPA
+625 REIPA
-630 DAALTVAEDQELIV
+630 DATLTVAEDQELIV
-644 PKGKKLTVNGSLIV
+644 PKGTKLTVNGSLTV

-670 APGGSLALNG
+670 APGGSLDLNG

-687 LTGKL
+687 LTGQL

-711 STLFTIPETAGTVT
+711 STLFTIPETAGQVS
-725 YTVVCKNG
+725 YTVAFKNG

-770 VLTAKN
+770 LLTAKN

-844 AEDPGYQTTAAIAI
+844 AEDPDYQTTAAIAL

-916 NAETAGKVILD
+916 NAETAGKIILD

-939 DFAVLTLK
+939 DFAVLTFK

>member
-1 MHTNFT
+1 M
-7 MPAAQRQEL
+7 R
-16 LKKVFGGGDKKPPDR
+16 KKGKIGGN
-31 ADFLGPYAAGI
+31 I
-42 LLFAGALFVIK
+42 I
-53 TVITLRA
+53 
-60 PRRRGPLP
+60 
-68 GGIAQKIT
+68 
-76 FVCKQDFPLA
+76 
-86 QKRENWREYHKKALS
+86 KKALS

-114 VEIHAAEEEPVT
+114 VEIHAEEEEPVT
-126 LDLAQGSIVISAT
+126 LNLAQGSIVISAT

-162 TYVDKTISVTGGA
+162 TYVDKTISVTGGE
-175 HKITMGSKVEID
+175 HKITMSSKVVID
-187 VHAIFDA
+187 VHAISDA

-218 SNKAGLAVPTGAAV
+218 SNKAGLAVPSGAAV
-232 TISANSRYGAL
+232 TISADGYYGAL
-243 NATGGNSGAGIGGD
+243 NAVGGDSGAGIGGA
-257 YGNSSSYVGGNI
+257 YNGSSSTGGNI

-281 SGASG
+281 SSAAG
-286 IGGYGTGTGKDEQI
+286 IGGYGTGTGQDEQI
-300 HISGGKVTATG
+300 HISGGKATATG
-311 GFGSAGIGGG
+311 GSGSAGIGGG
-321 SSGYS
+321 NHSS

-334 IIDGTAVVTATGNGG
+334 IIDGTAVVTATGNSG
-349 AGIGGGARGNG
+349 AGIGGG
-360 TGTKGK
+360 K
-366 IILAGNARVIASASS
+366 LSS
-381 GAGIGAGATYY
+381 T
-392 YNKISTSAT
+392 
-401 GSYGELLI
+401 
-409 TEDAVVEVSSNSGAG
+409 
-424 IGAGQPSHYSS
+424 
-435 SYAYSYG
+435 SYG
-442 TGSSGKL
+442 TGAYGKL
-449 TINGNAQVTATSTQ
+449 TINGNAQVTAASTQ

-468 GGYNVRSR
+468 GGNGSSS

-502 IGANAYKNDGA
+502 IGANTYKNDGA

-555 GIAWAKVNGGTVT
+555 GIAQATVNGGTVT
-568 ATSLTAASGVAKL
+568 ATSLTAASGVADL
-581 FSDSMQEGWVVSL
+581 SSEIMQEGWVVSL
-594 PAQESHNMSSGVLFS
+594 PAQESHSMSSGVLFS
-609 GSQGQILGAFY
+609 GSQGQILGDFY

-625 RETPA
+625 REIPA

-644 PKGKKLTVNGSLIV
+644 PKGTKLTVNGSLTV

-687 LTGKL
+687 LTGQL

-697 ETHDQETEETSFDV
+697 EARDQETEETSFDV
-711 STLFTIPETAGTVT
+711 SALFTIPETAGTVT

-939 DFAVLTLK
+939 DFAVLTFK
-947 VKAVTEDGGA
+947 VKAVTEDGDA

>member
-1 MHTNFT
+1 MT
-7 MPAAQRQEL
+7 
-16 LKKVFGGGDKKPPDR
+16 
-31 ADFLGPYAAGI
+31 
-42 LLFAGALFVIK
+42 
-53 TVITLRA
+53 
-60 PRRRGPLP
+60 
-68 GGIAQKIT
+68 
-76 FVCKQDFPLA
+76 
-86 QKRENWREYHKKALS
+86 KALS

-114 VEIHAAEEEPVT
+114 VEIHAEEEEPVT

-149 PYTGDYTIVQTDT
+149 PYTGDYTIVQANT
-162 TYVDKTISVTGGA
+162 TYVDKTIAVTGGE
-175 HKITMGSKVEID
+175 HKITMGSKVVID
-187 VHAIFDA
+187 VHAISSA
-194 CAFSIAKGAS
+194 CAFSIASGAF

-218 SNKAGLAVPTGAAV
+218 SNKAGLAVPSGAAV
-232 TISANSRYGAL
+232 TISADSRYGAL
-243 NATGGNSGAGIGGD
+243 NVVGGDSGAGIGGA
-257 YGNSSSYVGGNI
+257 YNGSSSTGGNI

-281 SGASG
+281 SRAAG

-311 GFGSAGIGGG
+311 GSNAAGIGGG
-321 SSGYS
+321 NMSSGRD

-334 IIDGTAVVTATGNGG
+334 IIDGTAVVTATGKGGG
-349 AGIGGGARGNG
+349 AGIGGGYGGNG
-360 TGTKGK
+360 TGAKGK
-366 IILAGNARVIASASS
+366 LLLTGRAQVTASADS
-381 GAGIGAGATYY
+381 GAGIGAGASNGT
-392 YNKISTSAT
+392 TTCGT
-401 GSYGELLI
+401 GSYGEILI
-409 TEDAVVEVSSNSGAG
+409 TESAVVDSGSDSGAG
-424 IGAGQPSHYSS
+424 IGGGKPN
-435 SYAYSYG
+435 SYG
-442 TGSSGKL
+442 TGSNGKL
-449 TINGNAQVTATSTQ
+449 TINGNAHVTAASTK

-468 GGYNVRSR
+468 GGNGSAG
-476 SYLTGDAGVI
+476 SYLTGAAGVI

-502 IGANAYKNDGA
+502 IGATAYQSSGA

-555 GIAWAKVNGGTVT
+555 GIAQAKVNGGTVT
-568 ATSLTAASGVAKL
+568 ATSLTAASGVADL
-581 FSDSMQEGWVVSL
+581 SSDSMQEGWVVSL
-594 PAQESHNMSSGVLFS
+594 PAQESHSMSSGVLFS

-644 PKGKKLTVNGSLIV
+644 PKGTKLTVTGSLIV

-687 LTGKL
+687 LTGQL

-711 STLFTIPETAGTVT
+711 SALFTIPETAGTVT

-776 GALPHEHQLEE
+776 GALPHEHRLEE
-787 FEEKAPTCLEPG
+787 FEEKASACLEPG

-939 DFAVLTLK
+939 DFAVLTFK
-947 VKAVTEDGGA
+947 VKAVTEDGDA

>member
-1 MHTNFT
+1 M
-7 MPAAQRQEL
+7 
-16 LKKVFGGGDKKPPDR
+16 KK
-31 ADFLGPYAAGI
+31 AI
-42 LLFAGALFVIK
+42 ALFLSM
-53 TVITLRA
+53 TML
-60 PRRRGPLP
+60 
-68 GGIAQKIT
+68 
-76 FVCKQDFPLA
+76 
-86 QKRENWREYHKKALS
+86 LS
-101 LLLCLALLFSLAP
+101 LALVPAHAEDVSS
-114 VEIHAAEEEPVT
+114 VE

-149 PYTGDYTIVQTDT
+149 PYTGEYTIVQNDT
-162 TYVDKTISVTGGA
+162 AYVDKTISVTGGE

-187 VHAIFDA
+187 VHATSQA

-204 VELVLTRSVTLKSG
+204 VELVLTRPVTLKSG
-218 SNKAGLAVPTGAAV
+218 SRRAGLAVPTGAAV
-232 TISANSRYGAL
+232 TISADSRYGAL
-243 NATGGNSGAGIGGD
+243 NAAGGDSGAGIGG
-257 YGNSSSYVGGNI
+257 YSGNITTLYPGGNI

-281 SGASG
+281 SSAAG
-286 IGGYGTGTGKDEQI
+286 IGGYSTGTGKEEQI

-311 GFGSAGIGGG
+311 GSGSAGIGGG
-321 SSGYS
+321 SGYS

-334 IIDGTAVVTATGNGG
+334 IIDGTAVVTATGNSG
-349 AGIGGGARGNG
+349 AGIGGGHNGNG
-360 TGTKGK
+360 TGTQGK
-366 IILAGNARVIASASS
+366 IILAGSARIIASSDS
-381 GAGIGAGATYY
+381 GAGIGSGPAFRSG
-392 YNKISTSAT
+392 NNNWPTSAT
-401 GSYGELLI
+401 GSYGEILI
-409 TEDAVVEVSSNSGAG
+409 TEDAVVEASADSGAG
-424 IGAGQPSHYSS
+424 IGGGRPYTNYGAVSS
-435 SYAYSYG
+435 DG
-442 TGSSGKL
+442 TGPNGKL
-449 TINGNAQVTATSTQ
+449 IINGNAQVTATSTQ

-468 GGYNVRSR
+468 GGYNGSSS

-502 IGANAYKNDGA
+502 IGADAYKNDGA
-513 LKISGGTVIARATD
+513 LKISGGTVIARAAD

-555 GIAWAKVNGGTVT
+555 GIAQATVNGGTVT
-568 ATSLTAASGVAKL
+568 AASLTAASGVADL
-581 FSDSMQEGWVVSL
+581 SSEIMQEGWVVSL
-594 PAQESHNMSSGVLFS
+594 PAQESHSMRSGVLFS
-609 GSQGQILGAFY
+609 GSQGQILGDFY
-620 ELPED
+620 ELPDD
-625 RETPA
+625 REIPA
-630 DAALTVAEDQELIV
+630 DATLTVAEDQELIV
-644 PKGKKLTVNGSLIV
+644 PKGKKLTVNGSLTV

-687 LTGKL
+687 LTGQL

-697 ETHDQETEETSFDV
+697 ETHDQETEEISFDV

-746 QSGTFEITAA
+746 QSGIFEITAT

-806 VTCGKCFSDEGGT
+806 VTCGKCFSDAGVT

-858 SSLTAYPGDTIRIPV
+858 SSLTAYPGDTIQIPV

-916 NAETAGKVILD
+916 NAETAGKIILD

-939 DFAVLTLK
+939 DFAVLTFK
-947 VKAVTEDGGA
+947 VKAVTEDADA
-957 ALTITYDPEDIFNKD
+957 ALTIAYDPEDIFNKD

-982 GTVQIKKL
+982 GTVRIKKL

-997 DGSVNINDA
+997 DGKVDINDA

-1014 ELDQDQVL
+1014 ELDQDKVQ

-1045 AKLDGVVLH
+1045 AQLDGVVLH

>member
-1 MHTNFT
+1 M
-7 MPAAQRQEL
+7 
-16 LKKVFGGGDKKPPDR
+16 
-31 ADFLGPYAAGI
+31 
-42 LLFAGALFVIK
+42 
-53 TVITLRA
+53 
-60 PRRRGPLP
+60 
-68 GGIAQKIT
+68 
-76 FVCKQDFPLA
+76 
-86 QKRENWREYHKKALS
+86 KKALS

-114 VEIHAAEEEPVT
+114 VEIHAEEEEPVT
-126 LDLAQGSIVISAT
+126 LNLAQGSIVISAT

-149 PYTGDYTIVQTDT
+149 PYTGDYTIVQTNT

-175 HKITMGSKVEID
+175 HKITMGSKVVID
-187 VHAIFDA
+187 VHAISDA
-194 CAFSIAKGAS
+194 CAFSIATGAS
-204 VELVLTRSVTLKSG
+204 VELVLTKSVTLKSG
-218 SNKAGLAVPTGAAV
+218 KSRAGLAVPTGAEV
-232 TISANSRYGAL
+232 TISADSRYGAL
-243 NATGGNSGAGIGGD
+243 NAVGGDSGAGIGGA
-257 YGNSSSYVGGNI
+257 YNGSSSTGGNI

-281 SGASG
+281 SSAAG
-286 IGGYGTGTGKDEQI
+286 IGGYGTGTGTDEQI

-311 GFGSAGIGGG
+311 GSGSAGIGGG
-321 SSGYS
+321 NHSS

-334 IIDGTAVVTATGNGG
+334 IIDGTAVVTATGKGGG
-349 AGIGGGARGNG
+349 AGIGGGYGGNG
-360 TGTKGK
+360 TGAKGK
-366 IILAGNARVIASASS
+366 LLLTGRAQVNASADS
-381 GAGIGAGATYY
+381 GAGIGAGAAY
-392 YNKISTSAT
+392 STEDSGNGTFAT

-409 TEDAVVEVSSNSGAG
+409 MEDAVVEASSDFGAG
-424 IGAGQPSHYSS
+424 IGGGKPSYYTR
-435 SYAYSYG
+435 SYVSNHKVNYYTVDCCSYG
-442 TGSSGKL
+442 TGSNGKL
-449 TINGNAQVTATSTQ
+449 TINGNSHVTATSTQ

-468 GGYNVRSR
+468 GGNGSSS

-541 TTITGGTVEASGYT
+541 TTITGGTVDASGYT
-555 GIAWAKVNGGTVT
+555 GIAQATVNGGTVT
-568 ATSLTAASGVAKL
+568 ATSLTAASGVADL
-581 FSDSMQEGWVVSL
+581 SSEIMQEGWVVSH
-594 PAQESHNMSSGVLFS
+594 PAQESHSMSSGVLFS
-609 GSQGQILGAFY
+609 GSQGQILGDFY
-620 ELPED
+620 ELPDD
-625 RETPA
+625 REIPA

-644 PKGKKLTVNGSLIV
+644 PKGTKLTVTGSLIV

-687 LTGKL
+687 LTGQL

-770 VLTAKN
+770 LLTAKN

-799 NIHYWTC
+799 NLHYWTC

-858 SSLTAYPGDTIRIPV
+858 SSLTAYPGDTIQIPV

-901 FDQAFLDAAGAQTCV
+901 FDQAFLDAAGAQTCI
-916 NAETAGKVILD
+916 NAETAGKIILD

-939 DFAVLTLK
+939 DFAVLTFK
-947 VKAVTEDGGA
+947 VKAVTEDADA

>member
-1 MHTNFT
+1 M
-7 MPAAQRQEL
+7 
-16 LKKVFGGGDKKPPDR
+16 
-31 ADFLGPYAAGI
+31 
-42 LLFAGALFVIK
+42 
-53 TVITLRA
+53 
-60 PRRRGPLP
+60 
-68 GGIAQKIT
+68 
-76 FVCKQDFPLA
+76 
-86 QKRENWREYHKKALS
+86 KKALS

-162 TYVDKTISVTGGA
+162 TYVDKTIAVTGGE

-187 VHAIFDA
+187 VHAISSA

-204 VELVLTRSVTLKSG
+204 VELVLTRPVTLKSG
-218 SNKAGLAVPTGAAV
+218 SNKAGLAVPSGAAV
-232 TISANSRYGAL
+232 TISADGRYGAL
-243 NATGGNSGAGIGGD
+243 NAAGGDSGAGIGGD
-257 YGNSSSYVGGNI
+257 YGNNSSYVGGNI

-281 SGASG
+281 SGAAD
-286 IGGYGTGTGKDEQI
+286 IGGYGTGTGTDEQI

-311 GFGSAGIGGG
+311 GSGSAGIGGG
-321 SSGYS
+321 NHSS

-334 IIDGTAVVTATGNGG
+334 IIDGTAVVTATGKGGG
-349 AGIGGGARGNG
+349 AGIGGGYGGNG
-360 TGTKGK
+360 TGAKGK
-366 IILAGNARVIASASS
+366 LLLTGRAQVNASADF
-381 GAGIGAGATYY
+381 GAGIGAGAAY
-392 YNKISTSAT
+392 STEDSGNETFAT

-409 TEDAVVEVSSNSGAG
+409 MEDAVVETSSDSGAG
-424 IGAGQPSHYSS
+424 IGGGKPSYYTR
-435 SYAYSYG
+435 SYVSNHKVNYYTVDCCSYG
-442 TGSSGKL
+442 TGSNGKL
-449 TINGNAQVTATSTQ
+449 TINGNSHVTATSTQ

-468 GGYNVRSR
+468 GGNGSSS

-502 IGANAYKNDGA
+502 IGANTYKNDGA

-555 GIAWAKVNGGTVT
+555 GIAQATVNGGTVT
-568 ATSLTAASGVAKL
+568 ATSLTAASGVADL
-581 FSDSMQEGWVVSL
+581 SSEIMQEGWVVSL

-609 GSQGQILGAFY
+609 GSQGQILGDFY

-625 RETPA
+625 REIPA

-644 PKGKKLTVNGSLIV
+644 PKGTKLTVNGSLTV

-687 LTGKL
+687 LTGQL

-697 ETHDQETEETSFDV
+697 EARDQETEETSFDV
-711 STLFTIPETAGTVT
+711 SALFTIPETAGTVT

-939 DFAVLTLK
+939 DFAVLTFK
-947 VKAVTEDGGA
+947 VKAVTEDGDA

>member
-1 MHTNFT
+1 MT
-7 MPAAQRQEL
+7 
-16 LKKVFGGGDKKPPDR
+16 
-31 ADFLGPYAAGI
+31 
-42 LLFAGALFVIK
+42 
-53 TVITLRA
+53 
-60 PRRRGPLP
+60 
-68 GGIAQKIT
+68 
-76 FVCKQDFPLA
+76 
-86 QKRENWREYHKKALS
+86 KALS

-162 TYVDKTISVTGGA
+162 TYVDKTIAVTGGE
-175 HKITMGSKVEID
+175 HKITMGSKVVID
-187 VHAIFDA
+187 VHAISSA
-194 CAFSIAKGAS
+194 CAFSIASGAS

-218 SNKAGLAVPTGAAV
+218 SNKAGLAVPSGAAV
-232 TISANSRYGAL
+232 TISADSRYGAL
-243 NATGGNSGAGIGGD
+243 NAVGGDSGAGIGGA
-257 YGNSSSYVGGNI
+257 YNGSSSTGGNI

-281 SGASG
+281 SRAAG

-300 HISGGKVTATG
+300 YISGGKVTATG
-311 GFGSAGIGGG
+311 GSNAAGIGGG
-321 SSGYS
+321 NMSSGRD

-334 IIDGTAVVTATGNGG
+334 IIDGTAVVTATGKGGG
-349 AGIGGGARGNG
+349 AGIGGGYGGNG
-360 TGTKGK
+360 TGAKGK
-366 IILAGNARVIASASS
+366 LLLTGRAQVTASADS
-381 GAGIGAGATYY
+381 GAGIGAGASNGT
-392 YNKISTSAT
+392 TTCGT
-401 GSYGELLI
+401 GSYGEILI
-409 TEDAVVEVSSNSGAG
+409 TESAVVDSGSDSGAG
-424 IGAGQPSHYSS
+424 IGGGKPN
-435 SYAYSYG
+435 SYG
-442 TGSSGKL
+442 TGSNGKL

-468 GGYNVRSR
+468 GGYSSNSTSYSR
-476 SYLTGDAGVI
+476 LTDSAGVI

-541 TTITGGTVEASGYT
+541 TTIPGGTVEASGYT
-555 GIAWAKVNGGTVT
+555 GIAQATVNGGTVT
-568 ATSLTAASGVAKL
+568 ATSLTAASGVADL
-581 FSDSMQEGWVVSL
+581 SSEIMQEGWVVSL

-609 GSQGQILGAFY
+609 GSQGQILGDFY
-620 ELPED
+620 ELPDD
-625 RETPA
+625 RKIPA

-644 PKGKKLTVNGSLIV
+644 PKGTKLTVNGSLIV

-670 APGGSLALNG
+670 APNGSLDLNG

-687 LTGKL
+687 LTGQL

-711 STLFTIPETAGTVT
+711 STLFTIPETAGTAT

-806 VTCGKCFSDEGGT
+806 VSCGKCFSDEGGT

-916 NAETAGKVILD
+916 NAKTAGKVILD

-939 DFAVLTLK
+939 DFAVLTFK
-947 VKAVTEDGGA
+947 VKAVTEDGDA

-982 GTVQIKKL
+982 GTVQVKKL

>member
-1 MHTNFT
+1 M
-7 MPAAQRQEL
+7 
-16 LKKVFGGGDKKPPDR
+16 
-31 ADFLGPYAAGI
+31 
-42 LLFAGALFVIK
+42 
-53 TVITLRA
+53 
-60 PRRRGPLP
+60 
-68 GGIAQKIT
+68 
-76 FVCKQDFPLA
+76 
-86 QKRENWREYHKKALS
+86 
-101 LLLCLALLFSLAP
+101 LLCLALLFSLAP
-114 VEIHAAEEEPVT
+114 VEIHAEEEEPVT
-126 LDLAQGSIVISAT
+126 LSLAQGSIVISAT

-162 TYVDKTISVTGGA
+162 TYVDKTIAVTGGA
-175 HKITMGSKVEID
+175 HKITMGSKVVID
-187 VHAIFDA
+187 VHAISDA
-194 CAFSIAKGAS
+194 CVFSIAKGAS

-218 SNKAGLAVPTGAAV
+218 EKQAGLAVPTGAAV
-232 TISANSRYGAL
+232 TISSDGYYGAL
-243 NATGGNSGAGIGGD
+243 NAVGGSYSAGIGGYYSRGI
-257 YGNSSSYVGGNI
+257 YGNGGNI

-281 SGASG
+281 FRAAG
-286 IGGYGTGTGKDEQI
+286 IGGYGTGTGTDEQI

-311 GFGSAGIGGG
+311 GSNAAGIGGG
-321 SSGYS
+321 NMSSGRD

-334 IIDGTAVVTATGNGG
+334 IIDGTAVVTATGKGG

-366 IILAGNARVIASASS
+366 IILAGSAKVIAISDT
-381 GAGIGAGATYY
+381 GAGIGAGRTYD
-392 YNKISTSAT
+392 NNGESTTWAT
-401 GSYGELLI
+401 GSYGEILI
-409 TEDAVVEVSSNSGAG
+409 TEDVVVEASADSGAG
-424 IGAGQPSHYSS
+424 IGGSRPDLNGTY
-435 SYAYSYG
+435 YCSYG
-442 TGSSGKL
+442 TGPNGKL

-468 GGYNVRSR
+468 GGNGSSS

-502 IGANAYKNDGA
+502 IGATAYHSSGA

-555 GIAWAKVNGGTVT
+555 GIAQATVNGGTVT
-568 ATSLTAASGVAKL
+568 ATSLTAASGVADL
-581 FSDSMQEGWVVSL
+581 SADSMQEGWVVSL
-594 PAQESHNMSSGVLFS
+594 PAQESHSMSSGVLFS
-609 GSQGQILGAFY
+609 GSQGQILGDFY

-625 RETPA
+625 REIPA

-644 PKGKKLTVNGSLIV
+644 PKGTKLTVNGSLTV

-670 APGGSLALNG
+670 APNGSLDLNG

-687 LTGKL
+687 LTGQL
-692 LPVTI
+692 LPDTI
-697 ETHDQETEETSFDV
+697 EARDQETEETSLDV
-711 STLFTIPETAGTVT
+711 STLFTIPETAGAVS
-725 YTVVCKNG
+725 YTVAFKNG

-746 QSGTFEITAA
+746 QSGVFEITAS

-776 GALPHEHQLEE
+776 GALPHEHRLEE

-939 DFAVLTLK
+939 DFAVLTFK
-947 VKAVTEDGGA
+947 VKAVTEDGDA

>member
-1 MHTNFT
+1 M
-7 MPAAQRQEL
+7 
-16 LKKVFGGGDKKPPDR
+16 
-31 ADFLGPYAAGI
+31 
-42 LLFAGALFVIK
+42 
-53 TVITLRA
+53 
-60 PRRRGPLP
+60 
-68 GGIAQKIT
+68 
-76 FVCKQDFPLA
+76 
-86 QKRENWREYHKKALS
+86 KKALS

-114 VEIHAAEEEPVT
+114 VEIHAEEEEPVT

-149 PYTGDYTIVQTDT
+149 PYTGDYTIVQTNT
-162 TYVDKTISVTGGA
+162 TYVDKTIAVTGGA

-187 VHAIFDA
+187 VHAISDA
-194 CAFSIAKGAS
+194 CVFSIAKGAS

-218 SNKAGLAVPTGAAV
+218 EKQAGLAVPTGAAV
-232 TISANSRYGAL
+232 TISSDGYYGAL
-243 NATGGNSGAGIGGD
+243 NAVGGDSGAGIGGA
-257 YGNSSSYVGGNI
+257 YNGSSSTGGNI

-281 SGASG
+281 SSAAG
-286 IGGYGTGTGKDEQI
+286 IGGYGTGTGQDEQI
-300 HISGGKVTATG
+300 HISGGKATATG
-311 GFGSAGIGGG
+311 GSGSAGIGGG
-321 SSGYS
+321 NHSS

-334 IIDGTAVVTATGNGG
+334 IIDGTAVVTATGKGGG
-349 AGIGGGARGNG
+349 AGIGGSCRGNG
-360 TGTKGK
+360 TGTKGR
-366 IILAGNARVIASASS
+366 IILAGNAHITASSDS
-381 GAGIGAGATYY
+381 GAGIGAGASNGTLTYG
-392 YNKISTSAT
+392 T
-401 GSYGELLI
+401 GSDGEILI
-409 TEDAVVEVSSNSGAG
+409 TESTVVDSGSDSGAG
-424 IGAGQPSHYSS
+424 IGGGKPNSYSV
-435 SYAYSYG
+435 YSFG
-442 TGSSGKL
+442 TGPNGKL
-449 TINGNAQVTATSTQ
+449 TINGNTQVTATSTQ

-468 GGYNVRSR
+468 GGYSSNSTSYSR
-476 SYLTGDAGVI
+476 LTDSAGVI

-502 IGANAYKNDGA
+502 IGATSCLSSGA
-513 LKISGGTVIARATD
+513 LKISGSTVIARATD

-555 GIAWAKVNGGTVT
+555 GIAQATVNGGTVT
-568 ATSLTAASGVAKL
+568 ATSLTAASGVADL
-581 FSDSMQEGWVVSL
+581 SSEIMQEGWVVSH
-594 PAQESHNMSSGVLFS
+594 PAQESHSMSSGVLFS
-609 GSQGQILGAFY
+609 GSQGQILGDFY
-620 ELPED
+620 ELPDD
-625 RETPA
+625 REIPA

-644 PKGKKLTVNGSLIV
+644 PKGTKLTVTGSLIV

-687 LTGKL
+687 LTGQL

-844 AEDPGYQTTAAIAI
+844 AEDPDYQTTAAIAI

-939 DFAVLTLK
+939 DFAVLTFK

>member
-1 MHTNFT
+1 M
-7 MPAAQRQEL
+7 
-16 LKKVFGGGDKKPPDR
+16 KK
-31 ADFLGPYAAGI
+31 AI
-42 LLFAGALFVIK
+42 ALFLSM
-53 TVITLRA
+53 TML
-60 PRRRGPLP
+60 
-68 GGIAQKIT
+68 
-76 FVCKQDFPLA
+76 
-86 QKRENWREYHKKALS
+86 LS
-101 LLLCLALLFSLAP
+101 LALVPAHAEDASS
-114 VEIHAAEEEPVT
+114 VE

-139 GYAQDGGAET
+139 GYAQDGGVET
-149 PYTGDYTIVQTDT
+149 PYTGEYTIVQTDT
-162 TYVDKTISVTGGA
+162 TYVDKTISVTGGE

-187 VHAIFDA
+187 VHATSQA
-194 CAFSIAKGAS
+194 CAFSIASGAS
-204 VELVLTRSVTLKSG
+204 VDLVLKQVVALKSG
-218 SNKAGLAVPTGAAV
+218 SWRAGLAVPTGAAV
-232 TISANSRYGAL
+232 TISADSRYGAL
-243 NATGGNSGAGIGGD
+243 NAVGGDSGAGIGGY
-257 YGNSSSYVGGNI
+257 YGNSSSYVGGSI

-281 SGASG
+281 SGAAG
-286 IGGYGTGTGKDEQI
+286 IGGYGPGPGTDEQI

-311 GFGSAGIGGG
+311 GSGSAGIGGG
-321 SSGYS
+321 EYFS

-334 IIDGTAVVTATGNGG
+334 IIDGTAVVTATGNSGG
-349 AGIGGGARGNG
+349 AGIGGGVLGDSG

-366 IILAGNARVIASASS
+366 IILAGSAKVIAISDT
-381 GAGIGAGATYY
+381 GAGIGAGCTYSVGTDDP
-392 YNKISTSAT
+392 STTWAT
-401 GSYGELLI
+401 GSYGEILI
-409 TEDAVVEVSSNSGAG
+409 TEDVVVEASSNSGAG
-424 IGAGQPSHYSS
+424 IGGGSPYS
-435 SYAYSYG
+435 YGKNYHYSYG
-442 TGSSGKL
+442 TGPNGKL

-468 GGYNVRSR
+468 GGYKGGSST
-476 SYLTGDAGVI
+476 SYLTGAAGVI

-502 IGANAYKNDGA
+502 IGADTYQNDGA

-541 TTITGGTVEASGYT
+541 TTITGGTVEASGST
-555 GIAWAKVNGGTVT
+555 GIAQAKVNGGTVT
-568 ATSLTAASGVAKL
+568 ATSLTAASGVADL
-581 FSDSMQEGWVVSL
+581 SSEIMQEGWVVSL
-594 PAQESHNMSSGVLFS
+594 PAQESHSMRSGVLFS
-609 GSQGQILGAFY
+609 GSQGQILGDFY
-620 ELPED
+620 ELPDD
-625 RETPA
+625 REIPA
-630 DAALTVAEDQELIV
+630 DAALIVAEDQELIV
-644 PKGKKLTVNGSLIV
+644 PKGTKLTVNGSLTV

-687 LTGKL
+687 LTGQL

-697 ETHDQETEETSFDV
+697 ETHDQETEEISFDV
-711 STLFTIPETAGTVT
+711 STLFTIPETAGQVS
-725 YTVVCKNG
+725 YTVACKNG

-799 NIHYWTC
+799 NLHYWTC
-806 VTCGKCFSDEGGT
+806 VSCGKCFSDEGIT
-819 EIPYDSTI
+819 EIPYNSVVKP
-827 RAALGHDFH
+827 ALGHDFH
-836 NGSCTRCG
+836 NGSCTRCS
-844 AEDPGYQTTAAIAI
+844 AADPDYQTTAAVAI
-858 SSLTAYPGDTIRIPV
+858 SSLTAYPGDTIQIPV

-891 TELLEYQEAA
+891 PELLEYQDAA
-901 FDQAFLDAAGAQTCV
+901 FDQAFLDAAGAQTCI
-916 NAETAGKVILD
+916 NAETSGTIILD
-927 WVQGQGEYSGSG
+927 WVLAQTEYSENG
-939 DFAVLTLK
+939 DFAVLSFK
-947 VKAVTEDGGA
+947 VKAVAEAADA
-957 ALTITYDPEDIFNKD
+957 ALTITYDPEDIFNKE

-982 GTVQIKKL
+982 GTVRIKKL

-1014 ELDQDQVL
+1014 ELDQDKVQ

-1045 AKLDGVVLH
+1045 AQLDGVVLH

>member
-1 MHTNFT
+1 M
-7 MPAAQRQEL
+7 
-16 LKKVFGGGDKKPPDR
+16 KK
-31 ADFLGPYAAGI
+31 AI
-42 LLFAGALFVIK
+42 ALFLSM
-53 TVITLRA
+53 TML
-60 PRRRGPLP
+60 
-68 GGIAQKIT
+68 
-76 FVCKQDFPLA
+76 
-86 QKRENWREYHKKALS
+86 LS
-101 LLLCLALLFSLAP
+101 LALVPAHAEDASS
-114 VEIHAAEEEPVT
+114 VE

-149 PYTGDYTIVQTDT
+149 PFTGEYTIVQNDP
-162 TYVDKTISVTGGA
+162 TYVDKTIAVTGGE
-175 HKITMGSKVEID
+175 HKITMGSKVVID
-187 VHAIFDA
+187 VHAISDA

-204 VELVLTRSVTLKSG
+204 VELVLTKSVTLKSG
-218 SNKAGLAVPTGAAV
+218 KSRAGLAVPTGAAV
-232 TISANSRYGAL
+232 TISADSRYGAL
-243 NATGGNSGAGIGGD
+243 NAVGGDSGAGIGGA
-257 YGNSSSYVGGNI
+257 YNGSSSTGGNI

-281 SGASG
+281 SSAAG

-311 GFGSAGIGGG
+311 GAGSAGIGGG
-321 SSGYS
+321 SGCS

-334 IIDGTAVVTATGNGG
+334 IIDGTAVVTATGKGGG
-349 AGIGGGARGNG
+349 AGIGGGSSGNG

-366 IILAGNARVIASASS
+366 IILAGSARIIASASS
-381 GAGIGAGATYY
+381 GAGIGAGLAFKSG
-392 YNKISTSAT
+392 NDNRPTSAT
-401 GSYGELLI
+401 GSYGEILI
-409 TEDAVVEVSSNSGAG
+409 TEDAVVEASADSGAG
-424 IGAGQPSHYSS
+424 IGGGKPYTNYGAVS
-435 SYAYSYG
+435 SYG
-442 TGSSGKL
+442 TGSNGKL
-449 TINGNAQVTATSTQ
+449 TVNGNAQVTATSAQ

-468 GGYNVRSR
+468 GGYNSGSF
-476 SYLTGDAGVI
+476 SYLTDSAGVI

-502 IGANAYKNDGA
+502 IGANAYQNDGA

-527 ETVTTA
+527 ETVTAA

-541 TTITGGTVEASGYT
+541 TTITGGTVKASGYT
-555 GIAWAKVNGGTVT
+555 GIAQATVNGGTVT
-568 ATSLTAASGVAKL
+568 ATSLTAASGVADL
-581 FSDSMQEGWVVSL
+581 SAEIMQEGWVVSL
-594 PAQESHNMSSGVLFS
+594 PAQESHSMKSGILFS
-609 GSQGQILGAFY
+609 GSTGQILGDFY

-625 RETPA
+625 REIPA
-630 DAALTVAEDQELIV
+630 DATLTVAEDQELIV
-644 PKGKKLTVNGSLIV
+644 PKGTKLTVTGSLTV

-680 ETDITGK
+680 ETDITGT
-687 LTGKL
+687 LTGQL

-697 ETHDQETEETSFDV
+697 ETHDQETEEISFDV
-711 STLFTIPETAGTVT
+711 STLFTIPETAGQVS
-725 YTVVCKNG
+725 YTVAFKNG

-787 FEEKAPTCLEPG
+787 FEEKAPTCLLPG

-806 VTCGKCFSDEGGT
+806 VSCGKCFSDEGMT

-827 RAALGHDFH
+827 KAALRHDYK

-844 AEDPGYQTTAAIAI
+844 AEDPSYQTTAAIAV
-858 SSLTAYPGDTIRIPV
+858 SSLTAYPGDIIRIPV

-880 ISAMKLTITYD
+880 ISAMKLTVTYD
-891 TELLEYQEAA
+891 PALLEYQEAA
-901 FDQAFLDAAGAQTCV
+901 FDQAFLDAANAQTCI
-916 NAETAGKVILD
+916 NAETTGKIILD
-927 WVQGQGEYSGSG
+927 WVQGQGEYSGNG
-939 DFAVLTLK
+939 DFAVLTFK
-947 VKAVTEDGGA
+947 VKAVAEDSNA
-957 ALTITYDPEDIFNKD
+957 ALTITHDPEDIFNQND
-972 HENQTFQIEN
+972 ENQTFQIEN
-982 GTVQIKKL
+982 GTVRIKKL

-997 DGSVNINDA
+997 DSKVDINDA

-1014 ELDQDQVL
+1014 ELDQDKVQ

-1045 AKLDGVVLH
+1045 AQLDGVVLH

>member
-1 MHTNFT
+1 M
-7 MPAAQRQEL
+7 
-16 LKKVFGGGDKKPPDR
+16 
-31 ADFLGPYAAGI
+31 
-42 LLFAGALFVIK
+42 
-53 TVITLRA
+53 
-60 PRRRGPLP
+60 
-68 GGIAQKIT
+68 
-76 FVCKQDFPLA
+76 
-86 QKRENWREYHKKALS
+86 KKALS
-101 LLLCLALLFSLAP
+101 LLLCLALLFFLAP
-114 VEIHAAEEEPVT
+114 VEIHAEEEEPVT
-126 LDLAQGSIVISAT
+126 LSLAQGSIVISAT

-162 TYVDKTISVTGGA
+162 TYVDKTIAVTGGA

-187 VHAIFDA
+187 VHAISSA

-204 VELVLTRSVTLKSG
+204 VELVLTRPVTLKSG
-218 SNKAGLAVPTGAAV
+218 SNKAGLAVPSGAAV
-232 TISANSRYGAL
+232 TISADGRYGAL
-243 NATGGNSGAGIGGD
+243 NAAGGDSGAGIGG
-257 YGNSSSYVGGNI
+257 YYSSSYACGNI
-269 TILSGT
+269 SILSGT

-281 SGASG
+281 SRAAG

-311 GFGSAGIGGG
+311 GSDAAGIGGG
-321 SSGYS
+321 SGYS

-334 IIDGTAVVTATGNGG
+334 IIDGTAVVTAIGNSG
-349 AGIGGGARGNG
+349 AGIGGG
-360 TGTKGK
+360 K
-366 IILAGNARVIASASS
+366 LSS
-381 GAGIGAGATYY
+381 T
-392 YNKISTSAT
+392 
-401 GSYGELLI
+401 
-409 TEDAVVEVSSNSGAG
+409 
-424 IGAGQPSHYSS
+424 
-435 SYAYSYG
+435 SYG
-442 TGSSGKL
+442 TGAYGKL

-468 GGYNVRSR
+468 GGYSSNSTSYSR
-476 SYLTGDAGVI
+476 LTDSAGVI

-502 IGANAYKNDGA
+502 IGATAYQSSGA
-513 LKISGGTVIARATD
+513 LKNSGGTVIARATD

-555 GIAWAKVNGGTVT
+555 GIAQATVNGGTVT
-568 ATSLTAASGVAKL
+568 ATSLTAASGVADL
-581 FSDSMQEGWVVSL
+581 SSDSMQEGWVVSL
-594 PAQESHNMSSGVLFS
+594 PAQESHSMSSGVLFS
-609 GSQGQILGAFY
+609 GSQGQILGDFY
-620 ELPED
+620 ELPDD
-625 RETPA
+625 REIPT
-630 DAALTVAEDQELIV
+630 DAALTVAKDQELIV
-644 PKGKKLTVNGSLIV
+644 PKGTKLTVTGSLTV

-687 LTGKL
+687 LTGQL

-770 VLTAKN
+770 LLTAKN

-947 VKAVTEDGGA
+947 VKAVTEDGDA

>member
-1 MHTNFT
+1 M
-7 MPAAQRQEL
+7 
-16 LKKVFGGGDKKPPDR
+16 
-31 ADFLGPYAAGI
+31 
-42 LLFAGALFVIK
+42 
-53 TVITLRA
+53 
-60 PRRRGPLP
+60 
-68 GGIAQKIT
+68 
-76 FVCKQDFPLA
+76 
-86 QKRENWREYHKKALS
+86 
-101 LLLCLALLFSLAP
+101 
-114 VEIHAAEEEPVT
+114 EIHAEEEAPVT

-139 GYAQDGGAET
+139 GYAQDGGAE
-149 PYTGDYTIVQTDT
+149 PPFTGDYTIVQTDT
-162 TYVDKTISVTGGA
+162 TYVDKTIAVTGGE

-187 VHAIFDA
+187 VHATSQA

-204 VELVLTRSVTLKSG
+204 VELVLTRPVTLKSG
-218 SNKAGLAVPTGAAV
+218 SNKAGLAVPSGAAV
-232 TISANSRYGAL
+232 TISADGRYGAL
-243 NATGGNSGAGIGGD
+243 NAAGGSYCAGIGGIN
-257 YGNSSSYVGGNI
+257 GNSGNSYGSGGSI

-281 SGASG
+281 YGAAG
-286 IGGYGTGTGKDEQI
+286 IGGCGIGTGQDEQI
-300 HISGGKVTATG
+300 HISGGTVTATG
-311 GFGSAGIGGG
+311 GTNAAGIGGG
-321 SSGYS
+321 SASC

-334 IIDGTAVVTATGNGG
+334 IIDGTAVVTATGKGGG
-349 AGIGGGARGNG
+349 AGIGGGSSGDG

-366 IILAGNARVIASASS
+366 IILAGSAKVTAISDS
-381 GAGIGAGATYY
+381 GAGIGAGVT
-392 YNKISTSAT
+392 TSNSIPDGT
-401 GSYGELLI
+401 GPYGEILI
-409 TEDAVVEVSSNSGAG
+409 TEDAVVEASADSGAG
-424 IGAGQPSHYSS
+424 IGGGKPYSS
-435 SYAYSYG
+435 SSVSSVSYG
-442 TGSSGKL
+442 LGPNGKL
-449 TINGNAQVTATSTQ
+449 TINGNTQVTATSTQ

-468 GGYNVRSR
+468 GGYGGSR
-476 SYLTGDAGVI
+476 ATSYLTSGAGVI

-502 IGANAYKNDGA
+502 IGADDYNMSGA

-555 GIAWAKVNGGTVT
+555 GIAQAKVNGGTVT
-568 ATSLTAASGVAKL
+568 AASLTADSGVADL
-581 FSDSMQEGWVVSL
+581 SSDSMQEGWVVSL
-594 PAQESHNMSSGVLFS
+594 PAQESHNMNSGVLFS

-625 RETPA
+625 REIPA
-630 DAALTVAEDQELIV
+630 DAALTVVEDQELIV
-644 PKGKKLTVNGSLIV
+644 PKGTKLTVNGSLTV

-687 LTGKL
+687 LTGQL

-697 ETHDQETEETSFDV
+697 ETHDQETEEISFDV
-711 STLFTIPETAGTVT
+711 STLFTIPETAGQVS
-725 YTVVCKNG
+725 YTVAFKNG

-746 QSGTFEITAA
+746 QSGIFEITAS

-770 VLTAKN
+770 LLTAKN

-819 EIPYDSTI
+819 EISYDSTI

-939 DFAVLTLK
+939 DFAVLTFK
-947 VKAVTEDGGA
+947 VKAVTEDGDA

>member
-1 MHTNFT
+1 M
-7 MPAAQRQEL
+7 
-16 LKKVFGGGDKKPPDR
+16 KK
-31 ADFLGPYAAGI
+31 AI
-42 LLFAGALFVIK
+42 ALFLSM
-53 TVITLRA
+53 TML
-60 PRRRGPLP
+60 
-68 GGIAQKIT
+68 
-76 FVCKQDFPLA
+76 
-86 QKRENWREYHKKALS
+86 LS
-101 LLLCLALLFSLAP
+101 LALVPAHAEDASS
-114 VEIHAAEEEPVT
+114 VE

-139 GYAQDGGAET
+139 GYAQDGGVET
-149 PYTGDYTIVQTDT
+149 PYTGEYTIVQTDT
-162 TYVDKTISVTGGA
+162 TYVDKTIAVTGGE

-187 VHAIFDA
+187 VHATSQA
-194 CAFSIAKGAS
+194 CAFSIASGAS
-204 VELVLTRSVTLKSG
+204 VDLVLKKVVTLKSG
-218 SNKAGLAVPTGAAV
+218 SSRAGLAVPTGAAV
-232 TISANSRYGAL
+232 TISADSRYGAL
-243 NATGGNSGAGIGGD
+243 NAAGGDSGAGIGGY
-257 YGNSSSYVGGNI
+257 YGNNTTLYSGGSI

-281 SGASG
+281 SSAAG

-311 GFGSAGIGGG
+311 GSGSAGIGGG
-321 SSGYS
+321 AGGD
-326 GTGENGQI
+326 GTGTNGQI
-334 IIDGTAVVTATGNGG
+334 IIDGTAVVTATGKGYG
-349 AGIGGGARGNG
+349 AGIGGGSCNRG
-360 TGTKGK
+360 TGTRGK
-366 IILAGNARVIASASS
+366 IILAGNSKITAISDS
-381 GAGIGAGATYY
+381 GAGIGSGATSYY
-392 YNKISTSAT
+392 AYGT
-401 GSYGELLI
+401 GSYGEILI
-409 TEDAVVEVSSNSGAG
+409 TEDAVVNASADSGAG
-424 IGAGQPSHYSS
+424 IGGGTSSHS
-435 SYAYSYG
+435 SYPSYG
-442 TGSSGKL
+442 TGPNGKL

-468 GGYNVRSR
+468 GGYDRR
-476 SYLTGDAGVI
+476 YTSYLTDSAGVI

-502 IGANAYKNDGA
+502 IGATSYLSSGA

-555 GIAWAKVNGGTVT
+555 GIAQAKVNGGTVT
-568 ATSLTAASGVAKL
+568 AASLTAASGVADL
-581 FSDSMQEGWVVSL
+581 SADSMQEGWVVSL
-594 PAQESHNMSSGVLFS
+594 PAQESHSMSSGVLFS
-609 GSQGQILGAFY
+609 GSQGQILGDFY
-620 ELPED
+620 ELPDD
-625 RETPA
+625 REIPA

-644 PKGKKLTVNGSLIV
+644 PKGTKLTVNGSLTV

-687 LTGKL
+687 LTGQL

-697 ETHDQETEETSFDV
+697 ETHDQETEEISFDV
-711 STLFTIPETAGTVT
+711 STLFTIPETAGQVS
-725 YTVVCKNG
+725 YTVACKNG

-756 TAETALYQSASATA
+756 TAETALYQSASATV

-799 NIHYWTC
+799 NLHYWTC
-806 VTCGKCFSDEGGT
+806 VSCGKCFSDEGIT
-819 EIPYDSTI
+819 EIPYNSVVKP
-827 RAALGHDFH
+827 ALGHDFH
-836 NGSCTRCG
+836 NGSCTRCS
-844 AEDPGYQTTAAIAI
+844 AADPDYQTTAAVAI
-858 SSLTAYPGDTIRIPV
+858 SSLTAYPGDTIQIPV

-880 ISAMKLTITYD
+880 ISAIKLTITYD
-891 TELLEYQEAA
+891 PALLEYQEAV
-901 FDQAFLDAAGAQTCV
+901 FDQAFLDATGAQTCI
-916 NAETAGKVILD
+916 NAETSGTIILD
-927 WVQGQGEYSGSG
+927 WVLAQTEYSENG
-939 DFAVLTLK
+939 DFAVLSFK
-947 VKAVTEDGGA
+947 VKAVAEAADA
-957 ALTITYDPEDIFNKD
+957 ALTITYDPEDIFNKE

-982 GTVQIKKL
+982 GTVRIKKL

-997 DGSVNINDA
+997 DGKVDINDA

-1014 ELDQDQVL
+1014 ELDQDKVQ

-1045 AKLDGVVLH
+1045 AQLDGVVLH

>member
-1 MHTNFT
+1 M
-7 MPAAQRQEL
+7 
-16 LKKVFGGGDKKPPDR
+16 
-31 ADFLGPYAAGI
+31 
-42 LLFAGALFVIK
+42 
-53 TVITLRA
+53 
-60 PRRRGPLP
+60 
-68 GGIAQKIT
+68 
-76 FVCKQDFPLA
+76 
-86 QKRENWREYHKKALS
+86 
-101 LLLCLALLFSLAP
+101 LLCLALLFSLAP

-149 PYTGDYTIVQTDT
+149 PFTGDYTIVQTDT

-175 HKITMGSKVEID
+175 HKITMGSKVVID
-187 VHAIFDA
+187 VHATSQA

-204 VELVLTRSVTLKSG
+204 VELVLTKSVTLKSG
-218 SNKAGLAVPTGAAV
+218 KSRAGLAVPTGAAV
-232 TISANSRYGAL
+232 TISSDGYYGAL
-243 NATGGNSGAGIGGD
+243 NAVGGSSGAGIGGY
-257 YGNSSSYVGGNI
+257 YGDSSSYAGGNI

-281 SGASG
+281 SGAAG
-286 IGGYGTGTGKDEQI
+286 IGGYSAGTGQDEQI
-300 HISGGKVTATG
+300 HIFGGKVTATG
-311 GFGSAGIGGG
+311 GSDAAGIGGG
-321 SSGYS
+321 YG
-326 GTGENGQI
+326 
-334 IIDGTAVVTATGNGG
+334 
-349 AGIGGGARGNG
+349 GNG

-366 IILAGNARVIASASS
+366 IILAGSAQITANSDT
-381 GAGIGAGATYY
+381 GAGIGAGSAFRNN
-392 YNKISTSAT
+392 YNDWSTWAT
-401 GSYGELLI
+401 GSSGEILI
-409 TEDAVVEVSSNSGAG
+409 TEDAMVDASSDSGAG
-424 IGAGQPSHYSS
+424 IGGSLPHHFNSS
-435 SYAYSYG
+435 CNSYG
-442 TGSSGKL
+442 TGSNGKL

-468 GGYNVRSR
+468 GGYNGSST
-476 SYLTGDAGVI
+476 SYLTSDAGVI
-486 SISGNARVEA
+486 SISGNARVET

-502 IGANAYKNDGA
+502 VGADAYKNDGA

-555 GIAWAKVNGGTVT
+555 GIAQATVNGGIVT
-568 ATSLTAASGVAKL
+568 ATSLTAASGVADL
-581 FSDSMQEGWVVSL
+581 SSEIMQEGWVVSL
-594 PAQESHNMSSGVLFS
+594 PAQESHSMSSGVLFS
-609 GSQGQILGAFY
+609 GSQGQILGDFY
-620 ELPED
+620 ELPDD
-625 RETPA
+625 RKIPA
-630 DAALTVAEDQELIV
+630 DATLTVAKDQELIV
-644 PKGKKLTVNGSLIV
+644 PKGTKLTVNGSLIV

-670 APGGSLALNG
+670 APNGSLDLNG
-680 ETDITGK
+680 ETDIIGK
-687 LTGKL
+687 LTGQL

-697 ETHDQETEETSFDV
+697 EARDQETEETSFDV
-711 STLFTIPETAGTVT
+711 STLFTIPETAGQAS
-725 YTVVCKNG
+725 YTVAFKNG

-746 QSGTFEITAA
+746 QSGTFEITAS

-939 DFAVLTLK
+939 DFAVLTFK
-947 VKAVTEDGGA
+947 VKAVTEDGDA

>member
-1 MHTNFT
+1 M
-7 MPAAQRQEL
+7 
-16 LKKVFGGGDKKPPDR
+16 
-31 ADFLGPYAAGI
+31 
-42 LLFAGALFVIK
+42 
-53 TVITLRA
+53 
-60 PRRRGPLP
+60 
-68 GGIAQKIT
+68 
-76 FVCKQDFPLA
+76 
-86 QKRENWREYHKKALS
+86 
-101 LLLCLALLFSLAP
+101 
-114 VEIHAAEEEPVT
+114 
-126 LDLAQGSIVISAT
+126 
-139 GYAQDGGAET
+139 
-149 PYTGDYTIVQTDT
+149 
-162 TYVDKTISVTGGA
+162 DKTIAVTGGA
-175 HKITMGSKVEID
+175 HKITMGSKVVID
-187 VHAIFDA
+187 VHATSGA
-194 CAFSIAKGAS
+194 CAFFIAKGAS
-204 VELVLTRSVTLKSG
+204 VELVLTKSVTLKSG
-218 SNKAGLAVPTGAAV
+218 KSRAGLAVPTGAAV
-232 TISANSRYGAL
+232 TISAESRYGVL
-243 NATGGNSGAGIGGD
+243 HVTGGGRAAGIGGY
-257 YGNSSSYVGGNI
+257 YGNNTTLY
-269 TILSGT
+269 
-275 VEATGG
+275 A
-281 SGASG
+281 
-286 IGGYGTGTGKDEQI
+286 
-300 HISGGKVTATG
+300 
-311 GFGSAGIGGG
+311 
-321 SSGYS
+321 
-326 GTGENGQI
+326 
-334 IIDGTAVVTATGNGG
+334 GG
-349 AGIGGGARGNG
+349 AQ
-360 TGTKGK
+360 
-366 IILAGNARVIASASS
+366 VIASSDT
-381 GAGIGAGATYY
+381 GAGIGAGKAFRNN
-392 YNKISTSAT
+392 YNDWSTWAT
-401 GSYGELLI
+401 GSYGEILI
-409 TEDAVVEVSSNSGAG
+409 TEDAVVNASSDSGAG
-424 IGAGQPSHYSS
+424 IGGGKLSS
-435 SYAYSYG
+435 TSYG
-442 TGSSGKL
+442 TGAYGKL

-468 GGYNVRSR
+468 GGNGSSS

-502 IGANAYKNDGA
+502 IGATAYQSSGA

-555 GIAWAKVNGGTVT
+555 GIAQATVNGGTVT
-568 ATSLTAASGVAKL
+568 ATSLTAASGVADL
-581 FSDSMQEGWVVSL
+581 SSEIMQEGWVVSL

-609 GSQGQILGAFY
+609 GSQGQILGDFY
-620 ELPED
+620 ELPDD
-625 RETPA
+625 RKIPA

-644 PKGKKLTVNGSLIV
+644 PKGTKLTVNGSLTV

-670 APGGSLALNG
+670 APNGSLDLNG

-687 LTGKL
+687 LTGQL

-697 ETHDQETEETSFDV
+697 EARDQETEETSFDV
-711 STLFTIPETAGTVT
+711 SALFTIPETAGQVS
-725 YTVVCKNG
+725 YTVAFKNG

-746 QSGTFEITAA
+746 QSGTFEITAS

-787 FEEKAPTCLEPG
+787 FEEKAPACLEPG

-806 VTCGKCFSDEGGT
+806 VTCGKCFSDAGVT

-858 SSLTAYPGDTIRIPV
+858 SSLTAYPSDTIRIPV

-939 DFAVLTLK
+939 DFAVLTFK
-947 VKAVTEDGGA
+947 VKAVTEDGDA

-982 GTVQIKKL
+982 GTVQVKKL

>member
-1 MHTNFT
+1 M
-7 MPAAQRQEL
+7 
-16 LKKVFGGGDKKPPDR
+16 KK
-31 ADFLGPYAAGI
+31 AI
-42 LLFAGALFVIK
+42 ALFLSM
-53 TVITLRA
+53 TML
-60 PRRRGPLP
+60 
-68 GGIAQKIT
+68 
-76 FVCKQDFPLA
+76 
-86 QKRENWREYHKKALS
+86 LS
-101 LLLCLALLFSLAP
+101 LALVPAHAEDVSS
-114 VEIHAAEEEPVT
+114 VE

-149 PYTGDYTIVQTDT
+149 PFTGEYTIVQNDP
-162 TYVDKTISVTGGA
+162 TYVDKTIAVTGGE

-187 VHAIFDA
+187 VHATSQA
-194 CAFSIAKGAS
+194 CAFSIASGAS
-204 VELVLTRSVTLKSG
+204 VDLVLKKVVTLKSG
-218 SNKAGLAVPTGAAV
+218 SGRAGLAVPTGAAV
-232 TISANSRYGAL
+232 TISADSRYGAL
-243 NATGGNSGAGIGGD
+243 NAVGGDSGAGIGGY
-257 YGNSSSYVGGNI
+257 YGDSSSYAGGNI

-281 SGASG
+281 FRAAG
-286 IGGYGTGTGKDEQI
+286 IGGYGTGTGTDEQI

-311 GFGSAGIGGG
+311 GSGSAGIGGG
-321 SSGYS
+321 NHSS

-334 IIDGTAVVTATGNGG
+334 IIDGTAVVTATGKGGG
-349 AGIGGGARGNG
+349 AGIGGGYGGNG
-360 TGTKGK
+360 TGAKGK
-366 IILAGNARVIASASS
+366 LLLTGRAQVNASADS
-381 GAGIGAGATYY
+381 GAGIGAGAAY
-392 YNKISTSAT
+392 STEDSGNETFAT

-409 TEDAVVEVSSNSGAG
+409 MEDAVVETSSDSGAG
-424 IGAGQPSHYSS
+424 IGGGKPSYYTR
-435 SYAYSYG
+435 SYVSNHKVNYYTVDCRSYG
-442 TGSSGKL
+442 TGPNGKL

-468 GGYNVRSR
+468 AGNGRSS

-502 IGANAYKNDGA
+502 IGADTYKNDGA

-555 GIAWAKVNGGTVT
+555 GIAQAKVNGGTVT
-568 ATSLTAASGVAKL
+568 ATSLTAASGVADL
-581 FSDSMQEGWVVSL
+581 SSEIMQEGWVVSL
-594 PAQESHNMSSGVLFS
+594 PAQESHSMRSGVLFS
-609 GSQGQILGAFY
+609 GSQGQILGDFY
-620 ELPED
+620 ELPDD
-625 RETPA
+625 REIPA

-644 PKGKKLTVNGSLIV
+644 PKGTKLTVNGSLTV

-687 LTGKL
+687 LTGQL

-711 STLFTIPETAGTVT
+711 STLFTIPETAGAVT

-776 GALPHEHQLEE
+776 GALPHEHQMEE

-799 NIHYWTC
+799 NLHYWTC
-806 VTCGKCFSDEGGT
+806 VSCGKCFSDEGVT
-819 EIPYDSTI
+819 EIPYNSVVKP
-827 RAALGHDFH
+827 ALGHDFH
-836 NGSCTRCG
+836 NGSCTRCS
-844 AEDPGYQTTAAIAI
+844 AADPDYQTTAAIAI
-858 SSLTAYPGDTIRIPV
+858 SSLTAYPGDIIQIPV

-891 TELLEYQEAA
+891 TELLEYQDAA
-901 FDQAFLDAAGAQTCV
+901 FD
-916 NAETAGKVILD
+916 
-927 WVQGQGEYSGSG
+927 
-939 DFAVLTLK
+939 
-947 VKAVTEDGGA
+947 
-957 ALTITYDPEDIFNKD
+957 
-972 HENQTFQIEN
+972 
-982 GTVQIKKL
+982 
-990 RPGDING
+990 
-997 DGSVNINDA
+997 
-1006 LLLLRYVC
+1006 
-1014 ELDQDQVL
+1014 
-1022 GNPDVTGDG
+1022 
-1031 KVNNKD
+1031 
-1037 VVTLLRFV
+1037 
-1045 AKLDGVVLH
+1045 

>member
-1 MHTNFT
+1 M
-7 MPAAQRQEL
+7 
-16 LKKVFGGGDKKPPDR
+16 DR

-42 LLFAGALFVIK
+42 LLFAGALFIIK

-86 QKRENWREYHKKALS
+86 QKRKNWREYHEKALS

-114 VEIHAAEEEPVT
+114 VEIHAAEEETVT

-149 PYTGDYTIVQTDT
+149 PFTGDYTIVQTDT
-162 TYVDKTISVTGGA
+162 TYVDKTIAVTGGE
-175 HKITMGSKVEID
+175 HKITMGAKVEID
-187 VHAIFDA
+187 VHATFQA

-204 VELVLTRSVTLKSG
+204 VELVLTRPVTLKSG
-218 SNKAGLAVPTGAAV
+218 SGRAGLAVPTGAAV
-232 TISANSRYGAL
+232 SISADSRYGAL
-243 NATGGNSGAGIGGD
+243 NAAGGDSGAGIGGY
-257 YGNSSSYVGGNI
+257 YGNSSSYGGSI

-281 SGASG
+281 SGAAG
-286 IGGYGTGTGKDEQI
+286 IGGYGPGTGTNEQI

-311 GFGSAGIGGG
+311 GSGAAGIGGG
-321 SSGYS
+321 SSYS

-334 IIDGTAVVTATGNGG
+334 IIDGTAVVIATGKGGG
-349 AGIGGGARGNG
+349 AGIGGSYSGDG
-360 TGTKGK
+360 TGTKGR
-366 IILAGNARVIASASS
+366 IILAGNAHITASSDS
-381 GAGIGAGATYY
+381 GAGIGAGA
-392 YNKISTSAT
+392 ST
-401 GSYGELLI
+401 GSTLTCGTGSDGEILI
-409 TEDAVVEVSSNSGAG
+409 TESTVVDSGSDSGAG
-424 IGAGQPSHYSS
+424 IGGGKPDP
-435 SYAYSYG
+435 AYSFG
-442 TGSSGKL
+442 TGSNGKL
-449 TINGNAQVTATSTQ
+449 TINGNAQVTATSAQ

-468 GGYNVRSR
+468 GGYSSNYT
-476 SYLTGDAGVI
+476 SYLTGNAGVI

-541 TTITGGTVEASGYT
+541 TTITGGAVEASGYT
-555 GIAWAKVNGGTVT
+555 GIAQAKVNGGTVT
-568 ATSLTAASGVAKL
+568 AASLTAASGVADL
-581 FSDSMQEGWVVSL
+581 SADSIQEGWVVSL
-594 PAQESHNMSSGVLFS
+594 PAQESHNMNSGVLFS
-609 GSQGQILGAFY
+609 GSQGQILRDFY

-625 RETPA
+625 REIPA
-630 DAALTVAEDQELIV
+630 DAALIVAEDQELIV
-644 PKGKKLTVNGSLIV
+644 PKGTKLTVNGSLTV

-670 APGGSLALNG
+670 APNGSLDLNG

-687 LTGKL
+687 LTGQL

-697 ETHDQETEETSFDV
+697 ETHDQETEEISFDV
-711 STLFTIPETAGTVT
+711 SALFTIPETAGQVS
-725 YTVVCKNG
+725 YTVAFKNG
-733 AAGTLTG
+733 AAGTLTE

-746 QSGTFEITAA
+746 QSGIFEITAA

-939 DFAVLTLK
+939 DFAVLTFK
-947 VKAVTEDGGA
+947 VKAVTEDGDA

>member
-1 MHTNFT
+1 M
-7 MPAAQRQEL
+7 
-16 LKKVFGGGDKKPPDR
+16 
-31 ADFLGPYAAGI
+31 
-42 LLFAGALFVIK
+42 
-53 TVITLRA
+53 
-60 PRRRGPLP
+60 
-68 GGIAQKIT
+68 
-76 FVCKQDFPLA
+76 
-86 QKRENWREYHKKALS
+86 KKALS

-114 VEIHAAEEEPVT
+114 VEIHAEEEEPVT

-149 PYTGDYTIVQTDT
+149 PYTGDYTIVQTNT

-187 VHAIFDA
+187 VHALPYV

-204 VELVLTRSVTLKSG
+204 VELVLTRPVTLKSG
-218 SNKAGLAVPTGAAV
+218 SNKAGLAVPSGAAV
-232 TISANSRYGAL
+232 TISADGRYGAL
-243 NATGGNSGAGIGGD
+243 NAVGGDSGAGIGGD
-257 YGNSSSYVGGNI
+257 YGNNSSYVGGNI

-281 SGASG
+281 SSAAG

-311 GFGSAGIGGG
+311 GSGSAGIGGG
-321 SSGYS
+321 SGYS

-334 IIDGTAVVTATGNGG
+334 IIDGTAVVTATGRSG
-349 AGIGGGARGNG
+349 AGIGGGHTGNG

-366 IILAGNARVIASASS
+366 VILAGNSQVTASSDS
-381 GAGIGAGATYY
+381 GAGIGSGPAFRSG
-392 YNKISTSAT
+392 NNNWPTSAT
-401 GSYGELLI
+401 GSYGEILI
-409 TEDAVVEVSSNSGAG
+409 TGDAVVEASADSGAG
-424 IGAGQPSHYSS
+424 IGGGKP
-435 SYAYSYG
+435 YANYGAVSSYG
-442 TGSSGKL
+442 TGSNGKL

-468 GGYNVRSR
+468 GGYNSGSS
-476 SYLTGDAGVI
+476 SYLTNDAGVI
-486 SISGNARVEA
+486 SISGNARVET

-502 IGANAYKNDGA
+502 IGADAYKNDGA

-555 GIAWAKVNGGTVT
+555 GIAQATVNGGTVT
-568 ATSLTAASGVAKL
+568 ATSLTAASGVADL
-581 FSDSMQEGWVVSL
+581 SAEIMQEGWVVSL
-594 PAQESHNMSSGVLFS
+594 PAQESHSMSSGVLFS
-609 GSQGQILGAFY
+609 GSQGQILGDFY

-625 RETPA
+625 RKIPA

-644 PKGKKLTVNGSLIV
+644 PKGTKLTVTGSLIV

-670 APGGSLALNG
+670 APNGSLDLNG

-687 LTGKL
+687 LTGQL

-697 ETHDQETEETSFDV
+697 EARDQETEETSFDV

-916 NAETAGKVILD
+916 NAETTGKVILD

-939 DFAVLTLK
+939 DFAVLTFK
-947 VKAVTEDGGA
+947 VKAVTEDGDA

-982 GTVQIKKL
+982 GTVQVKKL

>member
-1 MHTNFT
+1 M
-7 MPAAQRQEL
+7 
-16 LKKVFGGGDKKPPDR
+16 KK
-31 ADFLGPYAAGI
+31 AI
-42 LLFAGALFVIK
+42 ALFLSM
-53 TVITLRA
+53 TML
-60 PRRRGPLP
+60 
-68 GGIAQKIT
+68 
-76 FVCKQDFPLA
+76 
-86 QKRENWREYHKKALS
+86 LS
-101 LLLCLALLFSLAP
+101 LALVPAHAEDASS
-114 VEIHAAEEEPVT
+114 VE

-149 PYTGDYTIVQTDT
+149 PFTGEYTIVQNDT
-162 TYVDKTISVTGGA
+162 AYVDKTISVTGGE

-187 VHAIFDA
+187 VHAISQA
-194 CAFSIAKGAS
+194 CAFSIASGAS
-204 VELVLTRSVTLKSG
+204 VDLVLKKVVTLKSG
-218 SNKAGLAVPTGAAV
+218 SSRAGLAVPTGAAV
-232 TISANSRYGAL
+232 TISADSRYGAL
-243 NATGGNSGAGIGGD
+243 NAAGGNSGAGIGGY
-257 YGNSSSYVGGNI
+257 YGNNTTLYSGGSI

-281 SGASG
+281 SSAAG
-286 IGGYGTGTGKDEQI
+286 IGGYRTGTGQDEQI
-300 HISGGKVTATG
+300 HITGGKVTATG
-311 GFGSAGIGGG
+311 GSGSAGIGGG
-321 SSGYS
+321 AGGD
-326 GTGENGQI
+326 GTGTNGQI
-334 IIDGTAVVTATGNGG
+334 IIDGTAVVTATGKGYG
-349 AGIGGGARGNG
+349 AGIGGGSCNRG
-360 TGTKGK
+360 TGTRGK
-366 IILAGNARVIASASS
+366 IILAGNSKITAISDS
-381 GAGIGAGATYY
+381 GAGIGSGATSSYAY
-392 YNKISTSAT
+392 GT
-401 GSYGELLI
+401 GSYGEILI
-409 TEDAVVEVSSNSGAG
+409 TEDAVVNASADSGAG
-424 IGAGQPSHYSS
+424 IGGGTSSHS
-435 SYAYSYG
+435 SYPSYG
-442 TGSSGKL
+442 TGPNGKL

-468 GGYNVRSR
+468 GGYDRR
-476 SYLTGDAGVI
+476 YTSYLTDTAGVI

-502 IGANAYKNDGA
+502 IGATSYLSSGA

-541 TTITGGTVEASGYT
+541 TTITGGTVEASGST
-555 GIAWAKVNGGTVT
+555 GIAQAKVNGGTVT
-568 ATSLTAASGVAKL
+568 ATSLTAASGVADL
-581 FSDSMQEGWVVSL
+581 SADSMQEGWVVSL
-594 PAQESHNMSSGVLFS
+594 PAQESHSMSSGVLFS
-609 GSQGQILGAFY
+609 GSQGQILGDFY
-620 ELPED
+620 ELPDD
-625 RETPA
+625 REIPA

-644 PKGKKLTVNGSLIV
+644 PKGTKLTVNGSLTV

-664 AGTLYT
+664 AGTIYT

-680 ETDITGK
+680 ETDIIGK
-687 LTGKL
+687 LTGQL

-697 ETHDQETEETSFDV
+697 DTHDQETEEISFDV
-711 STLFTIPETAGTVT
+711 STLFTIPETAGQVS
-725 YTVVCKNG
+725 YTVACKNG

-799 NIHYWTC
+799 NLHYWTC
-806 VTCGKCFSDEGGT
+806 VSCGKCFSDEGIT
-819 EIPYDSTI
+819 EIPYNSVVKP
-827 RAALGHDFH
+827 ALGHDFH
-836 NGSCTRCG
+836 NGSCTRCS
-844 AEDPGYQTTAAIAI
+844 AADPDYQTTAAIAI
-858 SSLTAYPGDTIRIPV
+858 SSLTAYLGDTIQIPV

-891 TELLEYQEAA
+891 PALLEYQEAV
-901 FDQAFLDAAGAQTCV
+901 FDQAFLDAAGAQTCI
-916 NAETAGKVILD
+916 NAETSGTIILD
-927 WVQGQGEYSGSG
+927 WVLAQTEYSENG
-939 DFAVLTLK
+939 DFAVLTFK
-947 VKAVTEDGGA
+947 VKAVTEDADA
-957 ALTITYDPEDIFNKD
+957 ALTITYDPEDIFNKE

-982 GTVQIKKL
+982 GTVRIKKL

-1014 ELDQDQVL
+1014 ELDQDKVQ

-1045 AKLDGVVLH
+1045 AQLDGVVLH

>member
-1 MHTNFT
+1 M
-7 MPAAQRQEL
+7 
-16 LKKVFGGGDKKPPDR
+16 KK
-31 ADFLGPYAAGI
+31 AI
-42 LLFAGALFVIK
+42 ALFLSM
-53 TVITLRA
+53 TML
-60 PRRRGPLP
+60 
-68 GGIAQKIT
+68 
-76 FVCKQDFPLA
+76 
-86 QKRENWREYHKKALS
+86 LS
-101 LLLCLALLFSLAP
+101 LALVPAHAEDASS
-114 VEIHAAEEEPVT
+114 VE

-149 PYTGDYTIVQTDT
+149 PFTGEYTIVQNDT
-162 TYVDKTISVTGGA
+162 AYVDKTISVTGGE

-187 VHAIFDA
+187 VHATSQA

-204 VELVLTRSVTLKSG
+204 VDLVLKQVVTLKSG
-218 SNKAGLAVPTGAAV
+218 SGRAGLAVPTGAAV
-232 TISANSRYGAL
+232 TISADNYRGAL
-243 NATGGNSGAGIGGD
+243 NATGGDSGAGIGGY
-257 YGNSSSYVGGNI
+257 YGDSSSYAGGNI

-281 SGASG
+281 SGAAG

-311 GFGSAGIGGG
+311 GSGSAGIGGG
-321 SSGYS
+321 NHSS

-334 IIDGTAVVTATGNGG
+334 IINGTAVVTATGNGG
-349 AGIGGGARGNG
+349 AGIGGSTGGDG

-366 IILAGNARVIASASS
+366 IILAGSARVIAGSDT
-381 GAGIGAGATYY
+381 GAGIGAGKAFRNN
-392 YNKISTSAT
+392 YNDWSTWAT
-401 GSYGELLI
+401 GSYGEILI
-409 TEDAVVEVSSNSGAG
+409 TEDAVVDALSDSGAG
-424 IGAGQPSHYSS
+424 IGGSLPHHFNSS
-435 SYAYSYG
+435 CNSYG
-442 TGSSGKL
+442 TGPNGKL

-468 GGYNVRSR
+468 GSYKNGNST
-476 SYLTGDAGVI
+476 SYLTGSAGVI

-496 TGGRWG
+496 IGGRWG
-502 IGANAYKNDGA
+502 IGADAYKNDGA

-555 GIAWAKVNGGTVT
+555 GIAQAKVNGGTVT
-568 ATSLTAASGVAKL
+568 ATSLTAASGVADL
-581 FSDSMQEGWVVSL
+581 SSEIMQEGWVVSL
-594 PAQESHNMSSGVLFS
+594 PAQESHSMSSGVLFS
-609 GSQGQILGAFY
+609 GSQGQILGDFY
-620 ELPED
+620 ELPDD
-625 RETPA
+625 RKIPA

-644 PKGKKLTVNGSLIV
+644 PKGTKLTVNGSLTV

-664 AGTLYT
+664 NGNIDVTGTL
-670 APGGSLALNG
+670 
-680 ETDITGK
+680 TGQ
-687 LTGKL
+687 L

-711 STLFTIPETAGTVT
+711 SVLFTIPETAGQVS
-725 YTVVCKNG
+725 YTVAFKNG

-799 NIHYWTC
+799 NLHYWIC
-806 VTCGKCFSDEGGT
+806 VSCGKCFSDEGVT
-819 EIPYDSTI
+819 EIPYNSVVKP
-827 RAALGHDFH
+827 ALGHDFH
-836 NGSCTRCG
+836 NGSCTRCS
-844 AEDPGYQTTAAIAI
+844 AADPDYQTTAAIAI
-858 SSLTAYPGDTIRIPV
+858 SSLTAYPGDIIQIPV

-891 TELLEYQEAA
+891 PALLEYQEAV
-901 FDQAFLDAAGAQTCV
+901 FDQAFLDATGAQTCI
-916 NAETAGKVILD
+916 NAETSGTIILD
-927 WVQGQGEYSGSG
+927 WVLAQTEYSENG
-939 DFAVLTLK
+939 DFAVLTFK
-947 VKAVTEDGGA
+947 VKAVTEDADA
-957 ALTITYDPEDIFNKD
+957 ALTITYDPEDIFNKE

-982 GTVQIKKL
+982 GTVRIKKL

-1014 ELDQDQVL
+1014 ELDQDKVQ

-1045 AKLDGVVLH
+1045 AQLDGVVLH

>member
-1 MHTNFT
+1 M
-7 MPAAQRQEL
+7 
-16 LKKVFGGGDKKPPDR
+16 
-31 ADFLGPYAAGI
+31 
-42 LLFAGALFVIK
+42 
-53 TVITLRA
+53 
-60 PRRRGPLP
+60 
-68 GGIAQKIT
+68 
-76 FVCKQDFPLA
+76 
-86 QKRENWREYHKKALS
+86 KKALS

-114 VEIHAAEEEPVT
+114 VEIHAEEEEPVT

-162 TYVDKTISVTGGA
+162 TYVDKTIAVTGGE
-175 HKITMGSKVEID
+175 HKIIMGSKVVID
-187 VHAIFDA
+187 VHAISDA
-194 CAFSIAKGAS
+194 CAFFIAKGAS
-204 VELVLTRSVTLKSG
+204 VELVLTKSVTLKSG
-218 SNKAGLAVPTGAAV
+218 KSRAGLAVPTGAAV
-232 TISANSRYGAL
+232 TISADSRYGAL
-243 NATGGNSGAGIGGD
+243 NAVGGDSGAGIGGA
-257 YGNSSSYVGGNI
+257 YNGSSSTGGNI

-281 SGASG
+281 SSAAG
-286 IGGYGTGTGKDEQI
+286 IGGYGTGTGTDEQI

-311 GFGSAGIGGG
+311 GSGSAGIGGG

-334 IIDGTAVVTATGNGG
+334 IIDGTAVVTATGKGNGT
-349 AGIGGGARGNG
+349 GIGGGYGGNG
-360 TGTKGK
+360 TGAKGK
-366 IILAGNARVIASASS
+366 LLLTGRARVIASASS

-409 TEDAVVEVSSNSGAG
+409 TEDAVVEASADSGAG
-424 IGAGQPSHYSS
+424 IGGSRPDLNGTY
-435 SYAYSYG
+435 YCSYG
-442 TGSSGKL
+442 TGPNGKL

-502 IGANAYKNDGA
+502 IGADTYKNNGA

-555 GIAWAKVNGGTVT
+555 GIAQATVNGGTVT
-568 ATSLTAASGVAKL
+568 ATSLTAASGVADL
-581 FSDSMQEGWVVSL
+581 SSEIMQEGWVVSL
-594 PAQESHNMSSGVLFS
+594 PAQESHSMSSGVLFS

-625 RETPA
+625 REIPA

-644 PKGKKLTVNGSLIV
+644 PKGKKLTVTGSLTV

-670 APGGSLALNG
+670 APNGSLDLNG

-687 LTGKL
+687 LTGQL

-697 ETHDQETEETSFDV
+697 EARDQETEETSFDV
-711 STLFTIPETAGTVT
+711 SALFTIPETAGTVT

-770 VLTAKN
+770 LLTAKN

-844 AEDPGYQTTAAIAI
+844 AEDPDYQTTAAIAI

-880 ISAMKLTITYD
+880 ISGMKLTITYD

-916 NAETAGKVILD
+916 NAETTGKIILD

-939 DFAVLTLK
+939 DFAVLTFK
-947 VKAVTEDGGA
+947 VKAVTEDGDA

>member
-1 MHTNFT
+1 M
-7 MPAAQRQEL
+7 
-16 LKKVFGGGDKKPPDR
+16 KK
-31 ADFLGPYAAGI
+31 AI
-42 LLFAGALFVIK
+42 ALFLSM
-53 TVITLRA
+53 TML
-60 PRRRGPLP
+60 
-68 GGIAQKIT
+68 
-76 FVCKQDFPLA
+76 
-86 QKRENWREYHKKALS
+86 LS
-101 LLLCLALLFSLAP
+101 LALVPAHAEDASS
-114 VEIHAAEEEPVT
+114 VE

-139 GYAQDGGAET
+139 GYAQDGGVET
-149 PYTGDYTIVQTDT
+149 PYTGEYTIVQTDT
-162 TYVDKTISVTGGA
+162 TYVDKTIAVTGGE

-187 VHAIFDA
+187 VHATSQA
-194 CAFSIAKGAS
+194 CAFSIASGAS
-204 VELVLTRSVTLKSG
+204 VDLVLKKVVTLKSG
-218 SNKAGLAVPTGAAV
+218 SGRAGLAVPTGAAV
-232 TISANSRYGAL
+232 IISADSRYGAL
-243 NATGGNSGAGIGGD
+243 NAVGGDSGAGIGGA
-257 YGNSSSYVGGNI
+257 YNGSSSTGGNI

-275 VEATGG
+275 VETTGG
-281 SGASG
+281 SSAAG
-286 IGGYGTGTGKDEQI
+286 IGGYGPGTGTNEQI

-311 GFGSAGIGGG
+311 GSGSAGIGGG
-321 SSGYS
+321 NHFS

-334 IIDGTAVVTATGNGG
+334 IIDGTAVVTAIGNSG
-349 AGIGGGARGNG
+349 AGIGGGYGGNG
-360 TGTKGK
+360 TGAKGK
-366 IILAGNARVIASASS
+366 LLLTGRAQVTASADS
-381 GAGIGAGATYY
+381 GAGIGAGAAY
-392 YNKISTSAT
+392 STEDSGNGTFAT

-409 TEDAVVEVSSNSGAG
+409 MEDAVVEASSDSGAG
-424 IGAGQPSHYSS
+424 IGGGKPSYYTR
-435 SYAYSYG
+435 SYVNNHKVNYYTVDCCSYG
-442 TGSSGKL
+442 TGSNGKL

-468 GGYNVRSR
+468 GGNGSAS

-486 SISGNARVEA
+486 SISGNAQVEA

-541 TTITGGTVEASGYT
+541 TTITGGTVEASGST
-555 GIAWAKVNGGTVT
+555 GIAQAKVNGGTVT
-568 ATSLTAASGVAKL
+568 ATSLTAASGVADL
-581 FSDSMQEGWVVSL
+581 SADSMQEGWVVSL
-594 PAQESHNMSSGVLFS
+594 PAQKSHSMRSGVLFS
-609 GSQGQILGAFY
+609 GSQGQILGDFY
-620 ELPED
+620 ELPDD
-625 RETPA
+625 REIPA

-644 PKGKKLTVNGSLIV
+644 PKGTKLTVNGSLTV

-687 LTGKL
+687 LTGQL

-697 ETHDQETEETSFDV
+697 ETHDQETEEISFDV
-711 STLFTIPETAGTVT
+711 STLFTIPETAGQVS
-725 YTVVCKNG
+725 YTVACKNG

-799 NIHYWTC
+799 NLHYWTC
-806 VTCGKCFSDEGGT
+806 VSCGKCFSDEGIT
-819 EIPYDSTI
+819 EIPYNSVVKP
-827 RAALGHDFH
+827 ALGHDFH
-836 NGSCTRCG
+836 NGSCTRCS
-844 AEDPGYQTTAAIAI
+844 AADPDYQTTAAIAI
-858 SSLTAYPGDTIRIPV
+858 SSLTAYPGDTIQIPV

-891 TELLEYQEAA
+891 PALLEYQEAV
-901 FDQAFLDAAGAQTCV
+901 FDQAFLDATGAQTCI
-916 NAETAGKVILD
+916 NAETSGTIILD
-927 WVQGQGEYSGSG
+927 WVLAQTEYSENG
-939 DFAVLTLK
+939 DFAVLTFK
-947 VKAVTEDGGA
+947 VKAVTEDADA
-957 ALTITYDPEDIFNKD
+957 ALTITYDPEDIFNKE

-982 GTVQIKKL
+982 GTVRIKKL

-1014 ELDQDQVL
+1014 ELDQDKVQ

-1045 AKLDGVVLH
+1045 AQLDGVVLH